1 MTGMQELWQAFD
13 AVLGGG
19 ETSAL
24 LVVGP
29 PRCGKTEFAFEAL
42 MRALERNHGGGA
54 MMTVSGRVTADR
66 LGNRAIRRMGAS
78 MKARPVTTLSALA
91 FAVIADARRYEDL
104 PAPRLL
110 NGAEQDALLRRVV
123 AAHLGH
129 AEAGNLC
136 DTCVLLREY
145 FADDRWT
152 DTVAPAREQS
162 GGATTMAMFE
172 RGVSSSFVDQ
182 LRDMLARI
190 NELGASFAH
199 EREYVGEAAG
209 TGRNADRIA
218 VQWRLAFALRR
229 EYVRAIEH
237 TYPGEYRLDASRLL
251 VEAAAVLRRVQAEEV
266 RLQPETVPAVLV
278 VDDFHDATLA
288 GLRFLEALA
297 VAGVRLVLVGNPDEA
312 VQTFRG
318 SYPEYLMGCAV
329 RGPLHAALHRI
340 PVSDTPAD
348 AAAPTYRDLLASR
361 ISLSIPSPEP
371 DDTPMPQRPG
381 KLPRYAGSL
390 PIRRLDEPGANADA
404 GLGTSRLEDGT
415 VATTLY
421 KSPREEMDDVVWR
434 MKRLHLDQGIAWNDM
449 AIIAHDNATVR
460 SFGERL
466 RRDGVP
472 VRYSSVTRP
481 LKDEPFVQGLFALI
495 ELALLRRRGIDAV
508 DLPLATLSS
517 YVRARVA
524 TLMACPLVAAG
535 TQSAEGAPARLA
547 PVESA
552 MSALESLAAVVQE
565 SAEAVGADGQRHL
578 AALIESWERYRDAV
592 NEHRQAARRA
602 AAVNVD
608 DGVLTGETAD
618 DELPFGQRAMYLMLA
633 FDNPK
638 APATPVLDSLGAIL
652 GRDPQAVAFR
662 RLWDMVGRVADG
674 MDRLPNREAQ
684 YTLALA
690 WNETGVAGSWQRA
703 ALRNDV
709 AGRAANDRL
718 DVAMRLF
725 QFAAD
730 GSAGEDIVAFMDQ
743 VRSMQI
749 EADSLAHVGPVEQA
763 VTLTTPAGAA
773 GNHWRHVWLPAV
785 QQDVWPN
792 LAERATLFGGEDLAD
807 LMLHGRIGDAD
818 PTHCDARLAA
828 VLSSEKKNLL
838 VAVTRADETLTI
850 SATWNED
857 CTPSD
862 FLYGYLPERFIRQR
876 DEAVFTRPGGEAVHD
891 GDAISHA
898 GLDADP
904 RGLVTAARI
913 TLACHGADSP
923 EGQDAASA
931 LALLA
936 EHGVRSADPEHWY
949 FVDLPHDG
957 ATGGE
962 AESRAE
968 ARGGRHIVTLSPSS
982 VDGIWSCPVCWLL
995 ERRCSGPQSGGVH
1008 AGFGTI
1014 VHEVAQR
1021 GSEERLDMPG
1031 SMAAES
1037 TESRIAAVT
1046 ERLMAIYRSLRRDPQ
1061 GIDSPTDRYDAMKL
1075 DRSAET
1081 MLTNIASYFVNGC
1094 DAAYPFRNAQ
1104 YMSVGALE
1112 RAECEVE
1119 FTARFDIDDML
1130 AAYNAIPGIEPMTS
1144 GELLAVMGTLV
1155 GGWPEGMCDDLTIR
1169 LSGRIDRLEHRR
1181 YQDGREAVRLI
1192 DYKTGRKYAITQ
1204 IFNDLQLVC
1213 YQLGLAFPEDRGCVG
1228 PSPRMPYIAQSGLFF
1243 VREDDGPSRSREVE
1257 SLHQPALLR
1266 NGAWNTEP
1274 FTLRYYFKDPQYL
1287 EIPELPET
1295 PPAGVRAAAWDQ
1307 IVRLRGS
1314 QTLWALTMVARVFYA
1329 AAASRSS
1336 LLIAHPTPDH
1346 VKHCRMK
1353 ASCPACAGELNT
1365 VYETRQA

>member
-1 MTGMQELWQAFD
+1 MQELWQTFD
-13 AVLGGG
+13 AVLGGV
-19 ETSAL
+19 EASAL

-66 LGNRAIRRMGAS
+66 LGDRAIRRMGAS

-123 AAHLGH
+123 AAHLDH

-209 TGRNADRIA
+209 TGRNADRTA

-251 VEAAAVLRRVQAEEV
+251 VEAAAVLRRVQVEEV
-266 RLQPETVPAVLV
+266 RLQPETVPSVLV

-288 GLRFLEALA
+288 GLRFLEALSA
-297 VAGVRLVLVGNPDEA
+297 AGVRLVLVGNPDEA

-390 PIRRLDEPGANADA
+390 PIRRLDAPGANVDA
-404 GLGTSRLEDGT
+404 GLGASPLEDGT
-415 VATTLY
+415 VSTALY

-508 DLPLATLSS
+508 DLPLAALSS

-524 TLMACPLVAAG
+524 TLMACPLVTAG

-552 MSALESLAAVVQE
+552 MAALESLAGVVQE
-565 SAEAVGADGQRHL
+565 SAETAGAEGQRHL

-618 DELPFGQRAMYLMLA
+618 DELPFGQHAMYLMLA
-633 FDNPK
+633 FDDPK

-662 RLWDMVGRVADG
+662 RMWDMVGRVADG
-674 MDRLPNREAQ
+674 MGRLSNREAQ

-690 WNETGVAGSWQRA
+690 WNATGVAGVWQRA

-807 LMLHGRIGDAD
+807 LMLHGRIGGAD
-818 PTHCDARLAA
+818 PAGCDPRLAA

-876 DEAVFTRPGGEAVHD
+876 DEAVFTRPGGQSAD
-891 GDAISHA
+891 DDAESHA

-913 TLACHGADSP
+913 ALACHGADSP
-923 EGQDAASA
+923 EGRDAASA

-936 EHGVRSADPEHWY
+936 EHGVRAADPKQWY
-949 FVDLPHDG
+949 FVDTADEDTSDG
-957 ATGGE
+957 GPEGRSG
-962 AESRAE
+962 SRNE
-968 ARGGRHIVTLSPSS
+968 RHTVTLSPSS
-982 VDGIWSCPVCWLL
+982 VDSIWSCPVCWLL
-995 ERRCSGPQSGGVH
+995 ERRCSGPQSGGVR
-1008 AGFGTI
+1008 AGFGTL

-1031 SMAAES
+1031 AVAAEG

-1061 GIDSPTDRYDAMKL
+1061 TIESPTDRYAALQL

-1081 MLTNIASYFVNGC
+1081 MMTHIATYFVNGC
-1094 DAAYPFRNAQ
+1094 NPAYPFRNAE

-1112 RAECEVE
+1112 RVECEAE

-1155 GGWPEGMCDDLTIR
+1155 GGWPEGICDDLTIR

-1295 PPAGVRAAAWDQ
+1295 PPAGVRTAAWDQ

-1346 VKHCRMK
+1346 AKHCRMK

>member
-1 MTGMQELWQAFD
+1 MTGMQELWQTFD

-19 ETSAL
+19 EASAL

-66 LGNRAIRRMGAS
+66 LGDRAIRRMGAS

-123 AAHLGH
+123 AAHLDH

-209 TGRNADRIA
+209 TGRNADRTA

-297 VAGVRLVLVGNPDEA
+297 AAGVRLVLVGNPDEA

-415 VATTLY
+415 VATALY

-565 SAEAVGADGQRHL
+565 SAETVGADGQRHL

-608 DGVLTGETAD
+608 DGILAGETAD

-662 RLWDMVGRVADG
+662 RLWDMIGRVADG
-674 MDRLPNREAQ
+674 MDWLPNREAQ

-773 GNHWRHVWLPAV
+773 GNHWWHVWLPAV

-807 LMLHGRIGDAD
+807 LMLHGRIGGAD
-818 PTHCDARLAA
+818 PAGCDPRLAA

-876 DEAVFTRPGGEAVHD
+876 DEAVFTRPGGQSAD
-891 GDAISHA
+891 DDAESHA

-913 TLACHGADSP
+913 ALACHGADSP
-923 EGQDAASA
+923 EGRDAASA

-936 EHGVRSADPEHWY
+936 EHGVRAADPKQWY
-949 FVDLPHDG
+949 FVDTADEDTPDG
-957 ATGGE
+957 GPEGRSG
-962 AESRAE
+962 SRNE
-968 ARGGRHIVTLSPSS
+968 RHTVTLSPSS
-982 VDGIWSCPVCWLL
+982 VDSIWSCPVCWLL
-995 ERRCSGPQSGGVH
+995 ERRCSGPQSGGVR
-1008 AGFGTI
+1008 AGFGTL

-1031 SMAAES
+1031 AVA
-1037 TESRIAAVT
+1037 TEGAGNRIAAVS

-1061 GIDSPTDRYDAMKL
+1061 TIESPTDRYAALQL

-1081 MLTNIASYFVNGC
+1081 MMTHIATYFVNGC
-1094 DAAYPFRNAQ
+1094 NPAYPFRNAE

-1112 RAECEVE
+1112 RVECEAE

-1155 GGWPEGMCDDLTIR
+1155 GGWPEGICDDLTIR

-1181 YQDGREAVRLI
+1181 YGDGREAVRLI

-1274 FTLRYYFKDPQYL
+1274 FAGRYHYKDPKYL

-1295 PPAGVRAAAWDQ
+1295 PPAGVRAAAWNQ
-1307 IVRLRGS
+1307 IIRLRGT
-1314 QTLWALTMVARVFYA
+1314 QTLWALTMAARVFYA

>member
-1 MTGMQELWQAFD
+1 MQELWQTFD

-19 ETSAL
+19 EASAL

-66 LGNRAIRRMGAS
+66 FGDRAIRRMGAS

-123 AAHLGH
+123 AAHLDH

-209 TGRNADRIA
+209 TGRNADRTA

-229 EYVRAIEH
+229 EYVRAIEY

-251 VEAAAVLRRVQAEEV
+251 VEAAAVLRRVQVEEV
-266 RLQPETVPAVLV
+266 RLQPETVPSVLV

-288 GLRFLEALA
+288 GLRFLEALSA
-297 VAGVRLVLVGNPDEA
+297 AGVRLVLVGNPDEA

-404 GLGTSRLEDGT
+404 GLGASPLEDGT
-415 VATTLY
+415 VATALY

-434 MKRLHLDQGIAWNDM
+434 MKRLHLDRGIAWNDM

-508 DLPLATLSS
+508 DLPLAALSS
-517 YVRARVA
+517 YVRTRVA
-524 TLMACPLVAAG
+524 TLMACPLVTAG

-552 MSALESLAAVVQE
+552 MAALESLAGVVQE
-565 SAEAVGADGQRHL
+565 SAETAGAEGQRHL
-578 AALIESWERYRDAV
+578 AALIESWDRYRDAV
-592 NEHRQAARRA
+592 DEHRQAARRA
-602 AAVNVD
+602 AAVSVD
-608 DGVLTGETAD
+608 DGVLTGESAD
-618 DELPFGQRAMYLMLA
+618 DELPFGQHAMYLMLA
-633 FDNPK
+633 FDDPK

-662 RLWDMVGRVADG
+662 RMWDMVGRVADG
-674 MDRLPNREAQ
+674 MGRLSNREAQ

-690 WNETGVAGSWQRA
+690 WNETGVAGAWQRA

-749 EADSLAHVGPVEQA
+749 EADSLAHVGPIEQA

-807 LMLHGRIGDAD
+807 LMLHGRIGGAD
-818 PTHCDARLAA
+818 PAGCDPRLAA

-876 DEAVFTRPGGEAVHD
+876 DEAVFTRPGGQSAD
-891 GDAISHA
+891 DDAESHA

-913 TLACHGADSP
+913 ALACHGADSP
-923 EGQDAASA
+923 EGRDAASA

-936 EHGVRSADPEHWY
+936 EHGVRAADPKQWY
-949 FVDLPHDG
+949 FVDTADEDTSDG
-957 ATGGE
+957 GPEGRSG
-962 AESRAE
+962 SRNE
-968 ARGGRHIVTLSPSS
+968 RHTVTLSPSS
-982 VDGIWSCPVCWLL
+982 VDSIWSCPVCWLL
-995 ERRCSGPQSGGVH
+995 ERRCSGPQSGGVR
-1008 AGFGTI
+1008 AGFGTL

-1031 SMAAES
+1031 AVAAEGAGN
-1037 TESRIAAVT
+1037 RIAAVS

-1061 GIDSPTDRYDAMKL
+1061 TIESPTDRYAALQL

-1081 MLTNIASYFVNGC
+1081 MMTHIATYFVNGC
-1094 DAAYPFRNAQ
+1094 NPAYPFRNAE

-1112 RAECEVE
+1112 RVECEAE

-1155 GGWPEGMCDDLTIR
+1155 GGWPEGICDDLTIR

-1274 FTLRYYFKDPQYL
+1274 FTLRYCFKDPQYL

>member
-1 MTGMQELWQAFD
+1 MTGMQELWQTFD

-19 ETSAL
+19 EASAL

-66 LGNRAIRRMGAS
+66 LGDRAIRRMGAS

-123 AAHLGH
+123 AAHLDH

-209 TGRNADRIA
+209 TGRNADRTA

-297 VAGVRLVLVGNPDEA
+297 AAGVRLVLVGNPDEA

-340 PVSDTPAD
+340 SVSDTPAD

-415 VATTLY
+415 VATALY

-565 SAEAVGADGQRHL
+565 SAETVGADGQRHL

-662 RLWDMVGRVADG
+662 RLWDMIGRVADG
-674 MDRLPNREAQ
+674 MDWLPNREAQ

-807 LMLHGRIGDAD
+807 LMLHGRIGGAD
-818 PTHCDARLAA
+818 PAGCDPRLAA

-876 DEAVFTRPGGEAVHD
+876 DEAVFTRPGGQSAD
-891 GDAISHA
+891 DDAESHA

-913 TLACHGADSP
+913 ALACHGADSP
-923 EGQDAASA
+923 EGRDAASA

-936 EHGVRSADPEHWY
+936 EHGVRAADPKQWY
-949 FVDLPHDG
+949 FVDTADEDTSDG
-957 ATGGE
+957 GPEGRSG
-962 AESRAE
+962 SRNE
-968 ARGGRHIVTLSPSS
+968 RHTVTLSPSS
-982 VDGIWSCPVCWLL
+982 VDSIWSCPVCWLL
-995 ERRCSGPQSGGVH
+995 ERRCSGPQSGGVR
-1008 AGFGTI
+1008 AGFGTL

-1031 SMAAES
+1031 AVA
-1037 TESRIAAVT
+1037 TEGAGNRIAAVS

-1061 GIDSPTDRYDAMKL
+1061 TIESPTDRYAALQL

-1081 MLTNIASYFVNGC
+1081 MMTHIATYFVNGC
-1094 DAAYPFRNAQ
+1094 NPAYPFRNAE

-1112 RAECEVE
+1112 RVECEAE

-1155 GGWPEGMCDDLTIR
+1155 GGWPEGICDDLTIR

-1181 YQDGREAVRLI
+1181 YGDGREAVRLI

-1274 FTLRYYFKDPQYL
+1274 FAGRYHYKDPKYL

-1295 PPAGVRAAAWDQ
+1295 PPAGVRAAAWNQ
-1307 IVRLRGS
+1307 IIRLRGT
-1314 QTLWALTMVARVFYA
+1314 QTLWALTMAARVFYA

>member
-1 MTGMQELWQAFD
+1 MTGMQELWQTFD

-19 ETSAL
+19 EASAL

-66 LGNRAIRRMGAS
+66 LGDRAIRRMGAS

-123 AAHLGH
+123 AAHLDH

-182 LRDMLARI
+182 LRDTLARI

-209 TGRNADRIA
+209 AGRNADRTA

-251 VEAAAVLRRVQAEEV
+251 VEAAAVLRRVQVEEV
-266 RLQPETVPAVLV
+266 RLQPETVPSVLV

-297 VAGVRLVLVGNPDEA
+297 AAGVRLVLVGNPDEA

-415 VATTLY
+415 VATALY

-565 SAEAVGADGQRHL
+565 SAETVGADGQRHL

-662 RLWDMVGRVADG
+662 RLWDMIGRVADG
-674 MDRLPNREAQ
+674 MDWLPNREAQ

-807 LMLHGRIGDAD
+807 LMLHGRIGGAD
-818 PTHCDARLAA
+818 PAGCDPRLAA

-876 DEAVFTRPGGEAVHD
+876 DEAVFTRPGGQSAD
-891 GDAISHA
+891 DDAESHA

-913 TLACHGADSP
+913 ALACHGADSP
-923 EGQDAASA
+923 EGRDAASA

-936 EHGVRSADPEHWY
+936 EHGVRAADPKQWY
-949 FVDLPHDG
+949 FVDTADEDTSDG
-957 ATGGE
+957 GPEGRSG
-962 AESRAE
+962 SRNE
-968 ARGGRHIVTLSPSS
+968 RHTVTLSPSS
-982 VDGIWSCPVCWLL
+982 VDSIWSCPVCWLL
-995 ERRCSGPQSGGVH
+995 ERRCSGPQSGGVR
-1008 AGFGTI
+1008 AGFGTL

-1031 SMAAES
+1031 AVA
-1037 TESRIAAVT
+1037 TEGAGNRIAAVS

-1061 GIDSPTDRYDAMKL
+1061 TIESPTDRYAALQL

-1081 MLTNIASYFVNGC
+1081 MMTHIATYFVNGC
-1094 DAAYPFRNAQ
+1094 NPAYPFRNAE

-1112 RAECEVE
+1112 RVECEAE

-1155 GGWPEGMCDDLTIR
+1155 GGWPEGICDDLTIR

-1181 YQDGREAVRLI
+1181 YGDGREAVRLI

-1274 FTLRYYFKDPQYL
+1274 FAGRYHYKDPKYL

-1295 PPAGVRAAAWDQ
+1295 PPAGVRAAAWNQ
-1307 IVRLRGS
+1307 IIRLRGT
-1314 QTLWALTMVARVFYA
+1314 QTLWALTMAARVFYA

>member
-1 MTGMQELWQAFD
+1 MQELWQTFD

-19 ETSAL
+19 EASAL

-66 LGNRAIRRMGAS
+66 LGDRAIRRMGAS

-123 AAHLGH
+123 AAHLDH

-209 TGRNADRIA
+209 TGRNADRTA

-251 VEAAAVLRRVQAEEV
+251 VEAAAVLRRVQVEEV
-266 RLQPETVPAVLV
+266 RLQPETVPSVLV

-297 VAGVRLVLVGNPDEA
+297 AAGVRLVLVGNPDEA

-415 VATTLY
+415 VATALY

-508 DLPLATLSS
+508 DLPLAALSS

-524 TLMACPLVAAG
+524 TLMACPLVTAG

-633 FDNPK
+633 FDDPK

-690 WNETGVAGSWQRA
+690 WNATGVAGVWQRA

-807 LMLHGRIGDAD
+807 LMLHGRIGGAD
-818 PTHCDARLAA
+818 PAGCDPRLAA

-876 DEAVFTRPGGEAVHD
+876 DEAVFTRPGGQSAD
-891 GDAISHA
+891 DDAESHA

-913 TLACHGADSP
+913 ALACHGADSP

-949 FVDLPHDG
+949 FVDTADEDTSDG
-957 ATGGE
+957 GPEGRSG
-962 AESRAE
+962 SRNE
-968 ARGGRHIVTLSPSS
+968 RHTVTLSPSS
-982 VDGIWSCPVCWLL
+982 VDSIWSCPICWLL
-995 ERRCSGPQSGGVH
+995 ERRCSGPQSGGVR
-1008 AGFGTI
+1008 AGFGTL

-1031 SMAAES
+1031 AVAAEGAGN
-1037 TESRIAAVT
+1037 RIAAVS

-1061 GIDSPTDRYDAMKL
+1061 TIESPTDRYAALQL

-1081 MLTNIASYFVNGC
+1081 MMTHIATYFVNGC
-1094 DAAYPFRNAQ
+1094 NPAYPFRNAE

-1112 RAECEVE
+1112 RVECEAE

-1155 GGWPEGMCDDLTIR
+1155 GGWPEGICDDLTIR

>member
-1 MTGMQELWQAFD
+1 MQELWQTFD

-19 ETSAL
+19 EASAL

-54 MMTVSGRVTADR
+54 MMTVSGRVTADG
-66 LGNRAIRRMGAS
+66 LGDRAIRRMGAS

-123 AAHLGH
+123 AAHLDH

-199 EREYVGEAAG
+199 ECEYVGEAAG
-209 TGRNADRIA
+209 TGRNADRTA

-251 VEAAAVLRRVQAEEV
+251 VEAAAVLRRVQVEEV
-266 RLQPETVPAVLV
+266 RLQPETVPSVLV

-288 GLRFLEALA
+288 GLRFLEALSA
-297 VAGVRLVLVGNPDEA
+297 AGVRLVLVGNPDEA

-390 PIRRLDEPGANADA
+390 PIRRLDAPGANVDA
-404 GLGTSRLEDGT
+404 GLGASPLEDGT
-415 VATTLY
+415 VSTALY

-508 DLPLATLSS
+508 DLPLAALSS

-524 TLMACPLVAAG
+524 TLMACPLVTAG

-552 MSALESLAAVVQE
+552 MAALESLAGVVQE
-565 SAEAVGADGQRHL
+565 SAETAGAEGQRHL
-578 AALIESWERYRDAV
+578 AALIESWDRYRDAV
-592 NEHRQAARRA
+592 DERRQAARRA
-602 AAVNVD
+602 AAVSVD
-608 DGVLTGETAD
+608 DGVLTGESAD
-618 DELPFGQRAMYLMLA
+618 DELPFGQHAMYLMLA
-633 FDNPK
+633 FDDPK

-662 RLWDMVGRVADG
+662 RMWDMVGRVADG
-674 MDRLPNREAQ
+674 MGRLSNREAQ
-684 YTLALA
+684 YTLALS
-690 WNETGVAGSWQRA
+690 WNATGVAGVWQRA

-807 LMLHGRIGDAD
+807 LMLHGRIGGAD
-818 PTHCDARLAA
+818 PAGCDPRLAA

-876 DEAVFTRPGGEAVHD
+876 DEAVFTRPGGQSAD
-891 GDAISHA
+891 DDAESHA

-913 TLACHGADSP
+913 ALACHGADSP
-923 EGQDAASA
+923 EGRDAASA

-936 EHGVRSADPEHWY
+936 EHGVRAADPKQWY
-949 FVDLPHDG
+949 FVDTADEDTSDG
-957 ATGGE
+957 GPEGRSG
-962 AESRAE
+962 SRNE
-968 ARGGRHIVTLSPSS
+968 RHTVTLSPSS
-982 VDGIWSCPVCWLL
+982 VDSIWSCPVCWLL
-995 ERRCSGPQSGGVH
+995 ERRCSGPQSGGVR
-1008 AGFGTI
+1008 AGFGTL

-1031 SMAAES
+1031 AVAAEGAGN
-1037 TESRIAAVT
+1037 RIAAVS
-1046 ERLMAIYRSLRRDPQ
+1046 ERLMAIYRSLRRDSQ
-1061 GIDSPTDRYDAMKL
+1061 TIESPTDRYAALQL

-1081 MLTNIASYFVNGC
+1081 MMTHIATYFVNGC
-1094 DAAYPFRNAQ
+1094 NPAYPFRNAE

-1112 RAECEVE
+1112 RVECEAE

-1155 GGWPEGMCDDLTIR
+1155 GGWPEGICDDLTIR

>member
-1 MTGMQELWQAFD
+1 MQELWQTFD

-19 ETSAL
+19 EASAL

-66 LGNRAIRRMGAS
+66 LGDRAIRRMGAS

-123 AAHLGH
+123 AAHLDH

-209 TGRNADRIA
+209 TGRNADRTA

-251 VEAAAVLRRVQAEEV
+251 VEAAAVLRRVQVEEV
-266 RLQPETVPAVLV
+266 RLQPETVPSVLV

-288 GLRFLEALA
+288 GLRFLEALSA
-297 VAGVRLVLVGNPDEA
+297 AGVRLVLVGNPDEA

-390 PIRRLDEPGANADA
+390 PIRRLDAPGANVDA
-404 GLGTSRLEDGT
+404 GLGASPLEDGT
-415 VATTLY
+415 VSTALY

-508 DLPLATLSS
+508 DLPLAALSS

-524 TLMACPLVAAG
+524 TLMACPLVTAG

-552 MSALESLAAVVQE
+552 MAALESLAGVVQE
-565 SAEAVGADGQRHL
+565 SAETAGAEGQRHL

-618 DELPFGQRAMYLMLA
+618 DELPFGQHAMYLMLA
-633 FDNPK
+633 FDDPK

-662 RLWDMVGRVADG
+662 RMWDMVGRVADG
-674 MDRLPNREAQ
+674 MGRLSNREAQ

-690 WNETGVAGSWQRA
+690 WNATGVAGVWQRA

-807 LMLHGRIGDAD
+807 LMLHGRIGGAD
-818 PTHCDARLAA
+818 PAGCDPRLAA

-876 DEAVFTRPGGEAVHD
+876 DEAVFTRPGGQSAD
-891 GDAISHA
+891 DDAESHA

-913 TLACHGADSP
+913 ALACHGADSP
-923 EGQDAASA
+923 EGRDAASA

-936 EHGVRSADPEHWY
+936 EHGVRAADPKQWY
-949 FVDLPHDG
+949 FVDTADEDTSDG
-957 ATGGE
+957 GPEGRSG
-962 AESRAE
+962 SRNE
-968 ARGGRHIVTLSPSS
+968 RHTVTLSPSS
-982 VDGIWSCPVCWLL
+982 VDSIWSCPVCWLL
-995 ERRCSGPQSGGVH
+995 ERRCSGPQSGGVR
-1008 AGFGTI
+1008 AGFGTL

-1031 SMAAES
+1031 AVAAEG

-1061 GIDSPTDRYDAMKL
+1061 TIESPTDRYAALQL

-1081 MLTNIASYFVNGC
+1081 MMTHIATYFVNGC
-1094 DAAYPFRNAQ
+1094 NPAYPFRNAE

-1112 RAECEVE
+1112 RVECEAE
-1119 FTARFDIDDML
+1119 FTARFDVGDIL
-1130 AAYNAIPGIEPMTS
+1130 AAYNAIPGAEPMTS

-1155 GGWPEGMCDDLTIR
+1155 GGWPEGICDDLTIR

-1243 VREDDGPSRSREVE
+1243 VREDDGPSRSFEVE

-1266 NGAWNTEP
+1266 NGAWNMEP
-1274 FTLRYYFKDPQYL
+1274 FAGRYHYKDPKYL

-1295 PPAGVRAAAWDQ
+1295 PPAGVRAAAWNQ
-1307 IVRLRGS
+1307 IIRLRGT
-1314 QTLWALTMVARVFYA
+1314 QTLWALTMAARVFYA

-1346 VKHCRMK
+1346 AKHCRMK

>member
-1 MTGMQELWQAFD
+1 
-13 AVLGGG
+13 
-19 ETSAL
+19 
-24 LVVGP
+24 
-29 PRCGKTEFAFEAL
+29 
-42 MRALERNHGGGA
+42 
-54 MMTVSGRVTADR
+54 MTVSGRVTADR

-123 AAHLGH
+123 AAHLDH

-182 LRDMLARI
+182 LRDTLARI

-209 TGRNADRIA
+209 TGRNADRTA

-297 VAGVRLVLVGNPDEA
+297 AAGVRLVLVGNPDEA

-415 VATTLY
+415 VATALY

-565 SAEAVGADGQRHL
+565 SAETVGADGQRHL

-662 RLWDMVGRVADG
+662 RLWDMIGRVADG
-674 MDRLPNREAQ
+674 MDWLPNREAQ

-718 DVAMRLF
+718 DVVMRLF

-807 LMLHGRIGDAD
+807 LMLHGRIGGAD
-818 PTHCDARLAA
+818 PAGCDPRLAA

-876 DEAVFTRPGGEAVHD
+876 DDAVFTRPGGQSAD
-891 GDAISHA
+891 DDAESHA

-913 TLACHGADSP
+913 ALACHGADSP
-923 EGQDAASA
+923 EGRDAASA

-936 EHGVRSADPEHWY
+936 EHGVRAADPKQWY
-949 FVDLPHDG
+949 FVDTADEDTSDG
-957 ATGGE
+957 GPEGRSG
-962 AESRAE
+962 SRNE
-968 ARGGRHIVTLSPSS
+968 RHTVTLSPSS
-982 VDGIWSCPVCWLL
+982 VDSIWSCPVCWLL
-995 ERRCSGPQSGGVH
+995 ERRCSGPQSGGVR
-1008 AGFGTI
+1008 AGFGTL

-1031 SMAAES
+1031 AVA
-1037 TESRIAAVT
+1037 TEGAGNRIAAVS

-1061 GIDSPTDRYDAMKL
+1061 TIESPTDRYAALQL

-1081 MLTNIASYFVNGC
+1081 MMTHIATYFVNGC
-1094 DAAYPFRNAQ
+1094 NPAYPFRNAE

-1112 RAECEVE
+1112 RVECEAE

-1155 GGWPEGMCDDLTIR
+1155 GGWPEGICDDLTIR

-1181 YQDGREAVRLI
+1181 YGDGREAVRLI

-1274 FTLRYYFKDPQYL
+1274 FAGRYHYKDPKYL

-1295 PPAGVRAAAWDQ
+1295 PPAGVRAAAWNQ
-1307 IVRLRGS
+1307 IIRLRGT
-1314 QTLWALTMVARVFYA
+1314 QTLWALTMAARVFYA

>member
-1 MTGMQELWQAFD
+1 MTGMQELWQTFD

-19 ETSAL
+19 EASAL

-66 LGNRAIRRMGAS
+66 LGDRAIRRMGAS

-123 AAHLGH
+123 AAHLDH

-199 EREYVGEAAG
+199 EREYVGEAAS
-209 TGRNADRIA
+209 TGRNADRTA

-251 VEAAAVLRRVQAEEV
+251 VEAAAVLRRVQVEEV
-266 RLQPETVPAVLV
+266 RLQPETVPSVLV

-288 GLRFLEALA
+288 GLRFLEALSA
-297 VAGVRLVLVGNPDEA
+297 AGVRLVLVGNPDEA

-390 PIRRLDEPGANADA
+390 PIRRLDAPGANVDA
-404 GLGTSRLEDGT
+404 GLGASPLEDGT
-415 VATTLY
+415 VSTALY

-434 MKRLHLDQGIAWNDM
+434 MKRLHLDRGIAWNDM

-508 DLPLATLSS
+508 DLPLAALSS
-517 YVRARVA
+517 YVRTRVA
-524 TLMACPLVAAG
+524 TLMACPLVSVG
-535 TQSAEGAPARLA
+535 TQTAEGAPARLE

-552 MSALESLAAVVQE
+552 MAALESLAGVVQE
-565 SAEAVGADGQRHL
+565 SAETAGAEGQRHL
-578 AALIESWERYRDAV
+578 AALIESWDRYRDAV
-592 NEHRQAARRA
+592 DERRQAARRA
-602 AAVNVD
+602 AAVSVD
-608 DGVLTGETAD
+608 DGVLTGESAD
-618 DELPFGQRAMYLMLA
+618 DELPFGQHAMYLMLA
-633 FDNPK
+633 FDDPK

-662 RLWDMVGRVADG
+662 RMWDMVGRVADG
-674 MDRLPNREAQ
+674 MGRLSNREAQ

-690 WNETGVAGSWQRA
+690 WNATGVAGVWQRA

-749 EADSLAHVGPVEQA
+749 EADSLAHVGPIEQA

-807 LMLHGRIGDAD
+807 LMLHGRIGGAD
-818 PTHCDARLAA
+818 PAGCDPRLAA

-876 DEAVFTRPGGEAVHD
+876 DEAVFTRPGGQSAD
-891 GDAISHA
+891 DDAESHA

-913 TLACHGADSP
+913 ALACHGADSP
-923 EGQDAASA
+923 EGRDAASA

-936 EHGVRSADPEHWY
+936 EHGVRAADPKQWY
-949 FVDLPHDG
+949 FVDTADEDTSDG
-957 ATGGE
+957 GPEGRSG
-962 AESRAE
+962 SRNE
-968 ARGGRHIVTLSPSS
+968 RHTVTLSPSS
-982 VDGIWSCPVCWLL
+982 VDSIWSCPVCWLL
-995 ERRCSGPQSGGVH
+995 ERRCSGPQSGGVR
-1008 AGFGTI
+1008 AGFGTL

-1031 SMAAES
+1031 AVAAEGAGN
-1037 TESRIAAVT
+1037 RIAAVS

-1061 GIDSPTDRYDAMKL
+1061 TIESPTDRYAALQL

-1081 MLTNIASYFVNGC
+1081 MMTHIATYFVNGC
-1094 DAAYPFRNAQ
+1094 NPAYPFRNAE

-1112 RAECEVE
+1112 RVECEAE

-1155 GGWPEGMCDDLTIR
+1155 GGWPEGICDDLTIR

-1274 FTLRYYFKDPQYL
+1274 FTLRYCFKDPQYL

>member
-1 MTGMQELWQAFD
+1 MTGMQELWQTFD

-19 ETSAL
+19 EASAL

-66 LGNRAIRRMGAS
+66 LGDRAIRRMGAS

-123 AAHLGH
+123 AAHLDH

-199 EREYVGEAAG
+199 EREYVGKAAG
-209 TGRNADRIA
+209 TGRNADRTA

-297 VAGVRLVLVGNPDEA
+297 AAGVRLVLVGNPDEA

-415 VATTLY
+415 VATALY

-565 SAEAVGADGQRHL
+565 SAETVGADGQRHL

-662 RLWDMVGRVADG
+662 RLWDMIGRVADG
-674 MDRLPNREAQ
+674 MDWLPNREAQ

-718 DVAMRLF
+718 DVVMRLF

-807 LMLHGRIGDAD
+807 LMLHGRIGGAD
-818 PTHCDARLAA
+818 PAGCDPRLAA

-876 DEAVFTRPGGEAVHD
+876 DEAVFTRPGGQSAD
-891 GDAISHA
+891 DDAESHA

-913 TLACHGADSP
+913 ALACHGADSP
-923 EGQDAASA
+923 EGRDAASA

-936 EHGVRSADPEHWY
+936 EHGVRAADPKQWY
-949 FVDLPHDG
+949 FVDTADEDTSDG
-957 ATGGE
+957 GPEGRSG
-962 AESRAE
+962 SRNE
-968 ARGGRHIVTLSPSS
+968 RHTVTLSPSS
-982 VDGIWSCPVCWLL
+982 VDSIWSCPVCWLL
-995 ERRCSGPQSGGVH
+995 ERRCSGPQSGGVR
-1008 AGFGTI
+1008 AGFGTL

-1031 SMAAES
+1031 AVA
-1037 TESRIAAVT
+1037 TEGAGNRIAAVS

-1061 GIDSPTDRYDAMKL
+1061 TIESPTDRYAALQL

-1081 MLTNIASYFVNGC
+1081 MMTHIATYFVNGC
-1094 DAAYPFRNAQ
+1094 NPAYPFRNAE

-1112 RAECEVE
+1112 RVECEAE

-1155 GGWPEGMCDDLTIR
+1155 GGWPEGICDDLTIR

-1181 YQDGREAVRLI
+1181 YGDGREAVRLI

-1274 FTLRYYFKDPQYL
+1274 FAGRYHYKDPKYL

-1295 PPAGVRAAAWDQ
+1295 PPAGVRAAAWNQ
-1307 IVRLRGS
+1307 IIRLRGT
-1314 QTLWALTMVARVFYA
+1314 QTLWALTMAARVFYA

>member
-1 MTGMQELWQAFD
+1 MQELWQTFD

-19 ETSAL
+19 EASAL

-123 AAHLGH
+123 AAHLDH

-199 EREYVGEAAG
+199 EREYVGEVAG
-209 TGRNADRIA
+209 TGRNADRTA

-251 VEAAAVLRRVQAEEV
+251 VEAAAVLRRVQVEEV
-266 RLQPETVPAVLV
+266 RLQPETVPSVLV

-288 GLRFLEALA
+288 GLRFLEALSA
-297 VAGVRLVLVGNPDEA
+297 AGVRLVLVGNPDEA

-371 DDTPMPQRPG
+371 DDTPMPRRPG

-390 PIRRLDEPGANADA
+390 PIRRLDAPGANVDA
-404 GLGTSRLEDGT
+404 GLGASPLEDGT
-415 VATTLY
+415 VSTALY

-508 DLPLATLSS
+508 DLPLAALSS

-524 TLMACPLVAAG
+524 TLMACPLVTAG

-552 MSALESLAAVVQE
+552 MAALESLAGVVQE
-565 SAEAVGADGQRHL
+565 SAETAGAEGQRHL

-618 DELPFGQRAMYLMLA
+618 DELPFGQHAMYLMLA
-633 FDNPK
+633 FDDPK

-662 RLWDMVGRVADG
+662 RMWDMVGRVADG
-674 MDRLPNREAQ
+674 MGRLSNREAQ

-690 WNETGVAGSWQRA
+690 WNATGVAGVWQRA

-807 LMLHGRIGDAD
+807 LMLHGRIGGAD
-818 PTHCDARLAA
+818 PAGCDPRLAA

-876 DEAVFTRPGGEAVHD
+876 DEAVFTRPGGQSAD
-891 GDAISHA
+891 DDAESHA

-913 TLACHGADSP
+913 ALACHGADSP

-936 EHGVRSADPEHWY
+936 EHGVRAADPKQWY
-949 FVDLPHDG
+949 FVDTADEDTSDG
-957 ATGGE
+957 GPEGRSG
-962 AESRAE
+962 SRNE
-968 ARGGRHIVTLSPSS
+968 RHTVTLSPSS
-982 VDGIWSCPVCWLL
+982 VDSIWSCPVCWLL
-995 ERRCSGPQSGGVH
+995 ERRCSGPQSGGVR
-1008 AGFGTI
+1008 AGFGTL

-1031 SMAAES
+1031 AVAAEGAGN
-1037 TESRIAAVT
+1037 RIAAVS

-1061 GIDSPTDRYDAMKL
+1061 TIESPTDRYAALQL

-1081 MLTNIASYFVNGC
+1081 MMTHIATYFVNGC
-1094 DAAYPFRNAQ
+1094 NPAYPFRNAE

-1112 RAECEVE
+1112 RVECEAE

-1155 GGWPEGMCDDLTIR
+1155 GGWPEGICDDLTIR

-1274 FTLRYYFKDPQYL
+1274 FTLRYCFKDPQYL

>member
-1 MTGMQELWQAFD
+1 MTGMQELWQTFD

-19 ETSAL
+19 EASAL

-66 LGNRAIRRMGAS
+66 LGDRAIRRMGAS

-123 AAHLGH
+123 AAHLDH

-209 TGRNADRIA
+209 TGRNADRTA

-297 VAGVRLVLVGNPDEA
+297 AAGVRLVLVGNPDEA

-415 VATTLY
+415 VATALY

-472 VRYSSVTRP
+472 VRYSSVMRP

-565 SAEAVGADGQRHL
+565 SAETVGADGQRHL

-662 RLWDMVGRVADG
+662 RLWDMIGRVADG
-674 MDRLPNREAQ
+674 MDWLPNREAQ

-718 DVAMRLF
+718 DVVMRLF

-807 LMLHGRIGDAD
+807 LMLHGRIGGAD
-818 PTHCDARLAA
+818 PAGCDPRLAA

-876 DEAVFTRPGGEAVHD
+876 DEAVFTRPGGQSAD
-891 GDAISHA
+891 DDAESHA

-913 TLACHGADSP
+913 ALACHGADSP
-923 EGQDAASA
+923 EGRDAASA

-936 EHGVRSADPEHWY
+936 EHGVRAADPKQWY
-949 FVDLPHDG
+949 FVDTADEDTSDG
-957 ATGGE
+957 GPEGRSG
-962 AESRAE
+962 SRNE
-968 ARGGRHIVTLSPSS
+968 RHTVTLSPSS
-982 VDGIWSCPVCWLL
+982 VDSIWSCPVCWLL
-995 ERRCSGPQSGGVH
+995 ERRCSGPQSGGVR
-1008 AGFGTI
+1008 AGFGTL

-1031 SMAAES
+1031 AVA
-1037 TESRIAAVT
+1037 TEGAGNRIAAVS

-1061 GIDSPTDRYDAMKL
+1061 TIESPTDRYAALQL

-1081 MLTNIASYFVNGC
+1081 MMTHIATYFVNGC
-1094 DAAYPFRNAQ
+1094 NPAYPFRNAE

-1112 RAECEVE
+1112 RVECEAE

-1155 GGWPEGMCDDLTIR
+1155 GGWPEGICDDLTIR

-1181 YQDGREAVRLI
+1181 YGDGREAVRLI

-1274 FTLRYYFKDPQYL
+1274 FAGRYHYKDPKYL

-1295 PPAGVRAAAWDQ
+1295 PPAGVRAAAWNQ
-1307 IVRLRGS
+1307 IIRLRGT
-1314 QTLWALTMVARVFYA
+1314 QTLWALTMAARVFYA

>member
-19 ETSAL
+19 EASAL

-42 MRALERNHGGGA
+42 MRALEHNHGGGA

-123 AAHLGH
+123 AAHLDH

-209 TGRNADRIA
+209 TGRNADRTA

-251 VEAAAVLRRVQAEEV
+251 VEAAAVLHRVQVEEV
-266 RLQPETVPAVLV
+266 RLQPETVPSVLV

-288 GLRFLEALA
+288 GLRFLEALSA
-297 VAGVRLVLVGNPDEA
+297 AGVRLVLVGNPDEA

-390 PIRRLDEPGANADA
+390 PIRRLDAPGANVDA
-404 GLGTSRLEDGT
+404 GLGASPLADGT
-415 VATTLY
+415 VSTALY

-434 MKRLHLDQGIAWNDM
+434 MKRLHLDRGIAWNDM

-508 DLPLATLSS
+508 DLPLAALSS
-517 YVRARVA
+517 YVRTRVA
-524 TLMACPLVAAG
+524 TLMACPLVSVG
-535 TQSAEGAPARLA
+535 TQTAEGAPARLE

-552 MSALESLAAVVQE
+552 MAALESLAAVVRE
-565 SAEAVGADGQRHL
+565 SEGAVGTDGQRHL

-602 AAVNVD
+602 VPVNVD
-608 DGVLTGETAD
+608 DGILAGESAD
-618 DELPFGQRAMYLMLA
+618 DELPFGQRAMYLILA
-633 FDNPK
+633 FDDPK
-638 APATPVLDSLGAIL
+638 TPATPVLDSLGAIL

-674 MDRLPNREAQ
+674 MGRLSNREAQ

-690 WNETGVAGSWQRA
+690 WNATGVAGVWQRA

-807 LMLHGRIGDAD
+807 LMLHGRIGGAD
-818 PTHCDARLAA
+818 PAGCDPRLAA

-876 DEAVFTRPGGEAVHD
+876 DEAVFTRPGGQSAD
-891 GDAISHA
+891 DDAESHA

-913 TLACHGADSP
+913 ALACHGADSP
-923 EGQDAASA
+923 EGRDAASA

-936 EHGVRSADPEHWY
+936 EHGVRAADPKQWY
-949 FVDLPHDG
+949 FVDTADEDTSDG
-957 ATGGE
+957 GPEGRSG
-962 AESRAE
+962 SRNE
-968 ARGGRHIVTLSPSS
+968 RHTVTLSPSS
-982 VDGIWSCPVCWLL
+982 VDSIWSCPVCWLL
-995 ERRCSGPQSGGVH
+995 ERRCSGPQSGGVR
-1008 AGFGTI
+1008 AGFGTL

-1031 SMAAES
+1031 AVAAEGAGN
-1037 TESRIAAVT
+1037 RIAAVS

-1061 GIDSPTDRYDAMKL
+1061 TIESPTDRYAALQL

-1081 MLTNIASYFVNGC
+1081 MMTHIAAYFVNGC
-1094 DAAYPFRNAQ
+1094 NPAYPFRNAE

-1112 RAECEVE
+1112 RVECEAE
-1119 FTARFDIDDML
+1119 FTARFDVGDIL
-1130 AAYNAIPGIEPMTS
+1130 AAYNAIPGVEPMTS

-1155 GGWPEGMCDDLTIR
+1155 GGWPEGICDDLTIR

>member
-19 ETSAL
+19 EASAL

-66 LGNRAIRRMGAS
+66 LGDRAIRRMGAS
-78 MKARPVTTLSALA
+78 MKARPVTTLLALA

-123 AAHLGH
+123 AAHLDH

-209 TGRNADRIA
+209 TGRNADRTA

-297 VAGVRLVLVGNPDEA
+297 AAGVRLVLVGNPDEA

-415 VATTLY
+415 VATALY

-565 SAEAVGADGQRHL
+565 SAETVGADGQRHL

-662 RLWDMVGRVADG
+662 RLWDMIGRVADG
-674 MDRLPNREAQ
+674 MDWLPNREAQ

-807 LMLHGRIGDAD
+807 LMLHGRIGGAD
-818 PTHCDARLAA
+818 PAGCDPRLAA

-876 DEAVFTRPGGEAVHD
+876 DEAVFTRPGGQSAD
-891 GDAISHA
+891 DDAESHA

-913 TLACHGADSP
+913 ALACHGADSP
-923 EGQDAASA
+923 EGRDAASA

-936 EHGVRSADPEHWY
+936 EHGVRAADPKQWY
-949 FVDLPHDG
+949 FVDTADEDTSDG
-957 ATGGE
+957 GPEGRSG
-962 AESRAE
+962 SRNE
-968 ARGGRHIVTLSPSS
+968 RHTVTLSPSS
-982 VDGIWSCPVCWLL
+982 VDSIWSCPVCWLL
-995 ERRCSGPQSGGVH
+995 ERRCSGPQSGGVR
-1008 AGFGTI
+1008 AGFGTL

-1031 SMAAES
+1031 AVA
-1037 TESRIAAVT
+1037 TEGAGNRIAAVS

-1061 GIDSPTDRYDAMKL
+1061 TIESPTDRYAALQL

-1081 MLTNIASYFVNGC
+1081 MMTHIATYFVNGC
-1094 DAAYPFRNAQ
+1094 NPAYPFRNAE

-1112 RAECEVE
+1112 RVECEAE

-1155 GGWPEGMCDDLTIR
+1155 GGWPEGICDDLTIR

-1181 YQDGREAVRLI
+1181 YGDGREAVRLI

-1274 FTLRYYFKDPQYL
+1274 FAGRYHYKDPKYL

-1295 PPAGVRAAAWDQ
+1295 PPAGVRAAAWNQ
-1307 IVRLRGS
+1307 IIRLRGT
-1314 QTLWALTMVARVFYA
+1314 QTLWALTMAARVFYA

>member
-1 MTGMQELWQAFD
+1 MQELWQTFD

-19 ETSAL
+19 EASAL

-66 LGNRAIRRMGAS
+66 LGDRAIRRMGAS

-123 AAHLGH
+123 AAHLDH

-209 TGRNADRIA
+209 TGRNADRTA

-251 VEAAAVLRRVQAEEV
+251 VEAAAVLRRVQVEEV
-266 RLQPETVPAVLV
+266 RLQPETVPSVLV

-297 VAGVRLVLVGNPDEA
+297 AAGVRLVLVGNPDEA

-390 PIRRLDEPGANADA
+390 PIRRLDAPGANVDA
-404 GLGTSRLEDGT
+404 GLGASPLEDGT
-415 VATTLY
+415 VSTALY

-508 DLPLATLSS
+508 DLPLAALSS

-524 TLMACPLVAAG
+524 TLMACPLVTAG

-552 MSALESLAAVVQE
+552 MAALESLAGVVQE
-565 SAEAVGADGQRHL
+565 SAETAGAEGQRHL
-578 AALIESWERYRDAV
+578 AALIESWDRYRDAV
-592 NEHRQAARRA
+592 DERRQAARRA
-602 AAVNVD
+602 AAVSVD
-608 DGVLTGETAD
+608 DGVLTGESAD
-618 DELPFGQRAMYLMLA
+618 DELPFGQHAMYLMLA
-633 FDNPK
+633 FDDPK

-662 RLWDMVGRVADG
+662 RMWDMVGRVADG
-674 MDRLPNREAQ
+674 MGRLSNREAQ

-690 WNETGVAGSWQRA
+690 WNATGVAGVWQRA

-807 LMLHGRIGDAD
+807 LMLHGRIGGAD
-818 PTHCDARLAA
+818 PAGCDPRLAA

-876 DEAVFTRPGGEAVHD
+876 DEAVFTRPGGQSAD
-891 GDAISHA
+891 DDAESHA

-913 TLACHGADSP
+913 ALACHGADSP
-923 EGQDAASA
+923 EGRDAASA

-936 EHGVRSADPEHWY
+936 EHGVRAADPKQWY
-949 FVDLPHDG
+949 FVDTADEDTSDG
-957 ATGGE
+957 GPEGRSG
-962 AESRAE
+962 SRNE
-968 ARGGRHIVTLSPSS
+968 RHTVTLSPSS
-982 VDGIWSCPVCWLL
+982 VDSIWSCPVCWLL
-995 ERRCSGPQSGGVH
+995 ERRCSGPQSGGVR
-1008 AGFGTI
+1008 AGFGTL

-1031 SMAAES
+1031 AVAAEGAGN
-1037 TESRIAAVT
+1037 RIAAVS

-1061 GIDSPTDRYDAMKL
+1061 TIESPTDRYAALQL

-1081 MLTNIASYFVNGC
+1081 MMTHIATYFVNGC
-1094 DAAYPFRNAQ
+1094 NPAYPFRNAE

-1112 RAECEVE
+1112 RVECEAE

-1155 GGWPEGMCDDLTIR
+1155 GGWPEGICDDLTIR

>member
-1 MTGMQELWQAFD
+1 MTGMQELWQTFD

-19 ETSAL
+19 EASAL

-123 AAHLGH
+123 AAHLDH

-162 GGATTMAMFE
+162 SGATTMAMFE

-297 VAGVRLVLVGNPDEA
+297 AAGVRLVLVGNPDEA

-415 VATTLY
+415 VATALY

-517 YVRARVA
+517 YVRTRVA
-524 TLMACPLVAAG
+524 TLMACPLVSVG
-535 TQSAEGAPARLA
+535 TQTAEGAPARLE

-552 MSALESLAAVVQE
+552 MAALESLAAVVRE
-565 SAEAVGADGQRHL
+565 SAETAGADGQRHL

-608 DGVLTGETAD
+608 DGVLTGESAD
-618 DELPFGQRAMYLMLA
+618 DELPFGQRAMYLMLV
-633 FDNPK
+633 FDDPK
-638 APATPVLDSLGAIL
+638 TPATPVLDSLGAIL

-674 MDRLPNREAQ
+674 MGRLSNREAQ

-690 WNETGVAGSWQRA
+690 WNATGVAGVWQRA

-749 EADSLAHVGPVEQA
+749 EADSLAHVGPIEQA

-807 LMLHGRIGDAD
+807 LMLHGRIGGAD
-818 PTHCDARLAA
+818 PAGCDPRLAA

-876 DEAVFTRPGGEAVHD
+876 DEAVFTRPGGQSAD
-891 GDAISHA
+891 DDAESHA

-913 TLACHGADSP
+913 ALACHGADSP
-923 EGQDAASA
+923 EGRDAASA

-936 EHGVRSADPEHWY
+936 EHGVRAADPKQWY
-949 FVDLPHDG
+949 FVDTADEDTSDG
-957 ATGGE
+957 GPEGRSG
-962 AESRAE
+962 SRNE
-968 ARGGRHIVTLSPSS
+968 RHTVTLSPSS
-982 VDGIWSCPVCWLL
+982 VDSIWSCPVCWLL
-995 ERRCSGPQSGGVH
+995 ERRCSGPQSGGVR
-1008 AGFGTI
+1008 AGFGTL

-1031 SMAAES
+1031 AVAAEGAGN
-1037 TESRIAAVT
+1037 RIAAVS

-1061 GIDSPTDRYDAMKL
+1061 TIESPTDRYAALQL

-1081 MLTNIASYFVNGC
+1081 MMTHIATYFVNGC
-1094 DAAYPFRNAQ
+1094 NPAYPFRNAE

-1112 RAECEVE
+1112 RVECEAE

-1155 GGWPEGMCDDLTIR
+1155 GGWPEGICDDLTIR

>member
-1 MTGMQELWQAFD
+1 MQELWQTFD

-19 ETSAL
+19 EASAL

-66 LGNRAIRRMGAS
+66 LGDRAIRRMGAS

-123 AAHLGH
+123 AAHLDH

-172 RGVSSSFVDQ
+172 RGVSSSFVNQ

-209 TGRNADRIA
+209 TGRNADRTA

-251 VEAAAVLRRVQAEEV
+251 VEAAAVLRRVQVEEV
-266 RLQPETVPAVLV
+266 RLQPETVPSVLV

-288 GLRFLEALA
+288 GLRFLEALSA
-297 VAGVRLVLVGNPDEA
+297 AGVRLVLVGNPDEA

-390 PIRRLDEPGANADA
+390 PIRRLDAPGANVDA
-404 GLGTSRLEDGT
+404 GLGASPLEDGT
-415 VATTLY
+415 VSTALY

-508 DLPLATLSS
+508 DLPLAALSS

-524 TLMACPLVAAG
+524 TLMACPLVTAG

-552 MSALESLAAVVQE
+552 MAALESLAGVVQE
-565 SAEAVGADGQRHL
+565 SAETAGAEGQRHL
-578 AALIESWERYRDAV
+578 AALIESWDRYRDAV
-592 NEHRQAARRA
+592 DERRQAARRA
-602 AAVNVD
+602 AAVSVD
-608 DGVLTGETAD
+608 DGVLTGESAD
-618 DELPFGQRAMYLMLA
+618 DELPFGQHAMYLMLA
-633 FDNPK
+633 FDDPK

-662 RLWDMVGRVADG
+662 RMWDMVGRVADG
-674 MDRLPNREAQ
+674 MGRLSNREAQ

-690 WNETGVAGSWQRA
+690 WNATGVAGVWQRA

-807 LMLHGRIGDAD
+807 LMLHGRIGGAD
-818 PTHCDARLAA
+818 PAGCDPRLAA

-876 DEAVFTRPGGEAVHD
+876 DEAVFTRPGGQSAD
-891 GDAISHA
+891 DDAESHA
-898 GLDADP
+898 GLDADS

-913 TLACHGADSP
+913 ALACHGADSP
-923 EGQDAASA
+923 EGRDAASA

-936 EHGVRSADPEHWY
+936 EHGVRAADPKQWY
-949 FVDLPHDG
+949 FVDTADEDTSDG
-957 ATGGE
+957 GPEGRSG
-962 AESRAE
+962 SRNE
-968 ARGGRHIVTLSPSS
+968 RHTVTLSPSS
-982 VDGIWSCPVCWLL
+982 VDSIWSCPVCWLL
-995 ERRCSGPQSGGVH
+995 ERRCSGPQSGGVR
-1008 AGFGTI
+1008 AGFGTL

-1031 SMAAES
+1031 AVAAEGAGN
-1037 TESRIAAVT
+1037 RIAAVS

-1061 GIDSPTDRYDAMKL
+1061 TIESPTDRYAALQL

-1081 MLTNIASYFVNGC
+1081 MMTHIATYFVNGC
-1094 DAAYPFRNAQ
+1094 NPAYPFRNAE

-1112 RAECEVE
+1112 RVECEAE

-1155 GGWPEGMCDDLTIR
+1155 GGWPEGICDDLTIR

-1266 NGAWNTEP
+1266 NGAWNMEP

>member
-1 MTGMQELWQAFD
+1 MTGMQELWQTFD

-19 ETSAL
+19 EASAL

-66 LGNRAIRRMGAS
+66 LGDRAIRRMGAS

-123 AAHLGH
+123 AAHLDH

-209 TGRNADRIA
+209 TGRNADRTA

-251 VEAAAVLRRVQAEEV
+251 VEAAAVLRRVQVEEV

-297 VAGVRLVLVGNPDEA
+297 AAGVRLVLVGNPDEA

-390 PIRRLDEPGANADA
+390 PIRRLDAPGANVDA
-404 GLGTSRLEDGT
+404 GLGASPLEDGT
-415 VATTLY
+415 VSTALY

-434 MKRLHLDQGIAWNDM
+434 MKRLHLDRGIAWNDM

-508 DLPLATLSS
+508 DLPLAALSS

-524 TLMACPLVAAG
+524 TLMACPLVTAG

-552 MSALESLAAVVQE
+552 MAALESLAGVVQE
-565 SAEAVGADGQRHL
+565 SAETAGAEGQRHL
-578 AALIESWERYRDAV
+578 AALIESWDRYRDAV
-592 NEHRQAARRA
+592 DERRQAARRA
-602 AAVNVD
+602 AAVSVD
-608 DGVLTGETAD
+608 DGVLTGESAD
-618 DELPFGQRAMYLMLA
+618 DELPFGQHAMYLMLA
-633 FDNPK
+633 FDDPK

-662 RLWDMVGRVADG
+662 RMWDMVGRVADG
-674 MDRLPNREAQ
+674 MGRLSNREAQ

-690 WNETGVAGSWQRA
+690 WNATGVAGVWQRA

-807 LMLHGRIGDAD
+807 LMLHGRIGGAD
-818 PTHCDARLAA
+818 PAGCDPRLAA

-876 DEAVFTRPGGEAVHD
+876 DEAVFTRPGGQSAD
-891 GDAISHA
+891 DDAESHA

-936 EHGVRSADPEHWY
+936 EHGVRAADPKQWY
-949 FVDLPHDG
+949 FVDTADEDTSDG
-957 ATGGE
+957 GPEGRSG
-962 AESRAE
+962 SRNE
-968 ARGGRHIVTLSPSS
+968 RHTVTLSPSS
-982 VDGIWSCPVCWLL
+982 VDSIWSCPVCWLL
-995 ERRCSGPQSGGVH
+995 ERRCSGPQSGGVR
-1008 AGFGTI
+1008 AGFGTL

-1031 SMAAES
+1031 AVAAEGAGN
-1037 TESRIAAVT
+1037 RIAAVS

-1061 GIDSPTDRYDAMKL
+1061 TIESPTDRYAALQL

-1081 MLTNIASYFVNGC
+1081 MMTHIATYFVNGC
-1094 DAAYPFRNAQ
+1094 NPAYPFRNAE

-1112 RAECEVE
+1112 RVECEAE

-1155 GGWPEGMCDDLTIR
+1155 GGWPEGICDDLTIR

>member
-1 MTGMQELWQAFD
+1 MQELWQTFD

-19 ETSAL
+19 EASAL

-66 LGNRAIRRMGAS
+66 LGDRAIRRMGAS

-123 AAHLGH
+123 AAHLDH

-209 TGRNADRIA
+209 TGRNADRTA

-251 VEAAAVLRRVQAEEV
+251 VEAAAVLHRVQVEEV
-266 RLQPETVPAVLV
+266 RLQPETVPSVLV

-288 GLRFLEALA
+288 GLRFLEALSA
-297 VAGVRLVLVGNPDEA
+297 AGVRLVLVGNPDEA

-390 PIRRLDEPGANADA
+390 PIRRLDAPGANVDA
-404 GLGTSRLEDGT
+404 GLGASPLEDGT
-415 VATTLY
+415 VSTALY

-434 MKRLHLDQGIAWNDM
+434 MKRLHLDRGIAWNDM

-508 DLPLATLSS
+508 DLPLAALSS

-524 TLMACPLVAAG
+524 TLMACPLVTAG

-552 MSALESLAAVVQE
+552 MAALESLAGVVQE
-565 SAEAVGADGQRHL
+565 SAETAGAEGQRHL
-578 AALIESWERYRDAV
+578 AALIESWDRYRDAV
-592 NEHRQAARRA
+592 DERRQAARRA
-602 AAVNVD
+602 AAVSVD
-608 DGVLTGETAD
+608 DGVLTGESAD
-618 DELPFGQRAMYLMLA
+618 DELPFGQHAMYLMLA
-633 FDNPK
+633 FDDPK
-638 APATPVLDSLGAIL
+638 APATPALDSLGAIL

-662 RLWDMVGRVADG
+662 RMWDMVGRVADG
-674 MDRLPNREAQ
+674 MGRLSNREAQ

-690 WNETGVAGSWQRA
+690 WNATGVAGVWQRA

-749 EADSLAHVGPVEQA
+749 EADSLAHVGPIEQA

-807 LMLHGRIGDAD
+807 LMLHGRIGGAD
-818 PTHCDARLAA
+818 PAGCDPRLAA

-876 DEAVFTRPGGEAVHD
+876 DEAVFTRPGGQSAD
-891 GDAISHA
+891 DDAESHA

-913 TLACHGADSP
+913 ALACHGADSP
-923 EGQDAASA
+923 EGRDAASA

-936 EHGVRSADPEHWY
+936 EHGVRAADPKQWY
-949 FVDLPHDG
+949 FVDTADEDTSDG
-957 ATGGE
+957 GPEGRSG
-962 AESRAE
+962 SRNE
-968 ARGGRHIVTLSPSS
+968 QHTVTLSPSS
-982 VDGIWSCPVCWLL
+982 VDSIWSCPVCWLL
-995 ERRCSGPQSGGVH
+995 ERRCSGPQSGGVR
-1008 AGFGTI
+1008 AGFGTL

-1031 SMAAES
+1031 AVAAEGAGN
-1037 TESRIAAVT
+1037 RIAAVS

-1061 GIDSPTDRYDAMKL
+1061 TIESPTDRYAALQL

-1094 DAAYPFRNAQ
+1094 DAAYPFRNAE

-1112 RAECEVE
+1112 RVECEAE
-1119 FTARFDIDDML
+1119 FTARFDVGDIL
-1130 AAYNAIPGIEPMTS
+1130 AAYNAIPGVEPMTS

-1155 GGWPEGMCDDLTIR
+1155 GGWPEGICDDLTIR

>member
-1 MTGMQELWQAFD
+1 MQELWQTFD

-19 ETSAL
+19 EASAL

-66 LGNRAIRRMGAS
+66 LGDRAIRRMGAS

-123 AAHLGH
+123 AAHLDH

-209 TGRNADRIA
+209 TGRNADRTA

-251 VEAAAVLRRVQAEEV
+251 VEAAAVLRRVQVEEV
-266 RLQPETVPAVLV
+266 QLQPETVPSVLV

-297 VAGVRLVLVGNPDEA
+297 AAGVRLVLVGNPDEA

-404 GLGTSRLEDGT
+404 GLGASPLEDGT
-415 VATTLY
+415 VSTALY

-508 DLPLATLSS
+508 DLPLAALSS

-524 TLMACPLVAAG
+524 TLMACPLVTAG

-552 MSALESLAAVVQE
+552 MAALESLAGVVQE
-565 SAEAVGADGQRHL
+565 SAETAGAEGQRHL
-578 AALIESWERYRDAV
+578 AALIESWDRYRDAV
-592 NEHRQAARRA
+592 DERRQAARRA
-602 AAVNVD
+602 AAVSVD
-608 DGVLTGETAD
+608 DGVLTGESAD
-618 DELPFGQRAMYLMLA
+618 DELPFGQHAMYLMLA
-633 FDNPK
+633 FDDPK

-662 RLWDMVGRVADG
+662 RMWDMVGRVADG
-674 MDRLPNREAQ
+674 MGRLSNREAQ

-690 WNETGVAGSWQRA
+690 WNATGVAGVWQRA

-749 EADSLAHVGPVEQA
+749 EADSLAHVGPIEQA

-807 LMLHGRIGDAD
+807 LMLHGRIGGAD
-818 PTHCDARLAA
+818 PAGCDPRLAA

-876 DEAVFTRPGGEAVHD
+876 DEAVFTRPGGQSAD
-891 GDAISHA
+891 DDAESHA

-913 TLACHGADSP
+913 ALACHGADSP
-923 EGQDAASA
+923 EGWDAASA

-936 EHGVRSADPEHWY
+936 EHGVRAADPKQWY
-949 FVDLPHDG
+949 FVDTADEDTSDG
-957 ATGGE
+957 GPEGRSG
-962 AESRAE
+962 SRNE
-968 ARGGRHIVTLSPSS
+968 RHTVTLSPSS
-982 VDGIWSCPVCWLL
+982 VDSIWSCPVCWLL
-995 ERRCSGPQSGGVH
+995 ERRCSGPQSGGVR
-1008 AGFGTI
+1008 AGFGTL

-1031 SMAAES
+1031 AVAAEGAGN
-1037 TESRIAAVT
+1037 RIAAVS

-1061 GIDSPTDRYDAMKL
+1061 TIESPTDRYAALQL

-1081 MLTNIASYFVNGC
+1081 MMTHIATYFVNGC
-1094 DAAYPFRNAQ
+1094 NPAYPFRNAE

-1112 RAECEVE
+1112 RVECEAE

-1155 GGWPEGMCDDLTIR
+1155 GGWPEGICDDLTIR

-1274 FTLRYYFKDPQYL
+1274 FAGRYHYKDPKYL

-1307 IVRLRGS
+1307 IIRLRGT
-1314 QTLWALTMVARVFYA
+1314 QTLWALTMAARVFYA

>member
-1 MTGMQELWQAFD
+1 MQELWQTFD

-19 ETSAL
+19 EASAL

-66 LGNRAIRRMGAS
+66 LGDRAIRRMGAS

-123 AAHLGH
+123 AAHLDH

-152 DTVAPAREQS
+152 DTVAPVREQS

-209 TGRNADRIA
+209 TGRNADRTA

-251 VEAAAVLRRVQAEEV
+251 VEAAAVLRRVQVEEV
-266 RLQPETVPAVLV
+266 RLQPETVPSVLV

-288 GLRFLEALA
+288 GLRFLEALSA
-297 VAGVRLVLVGNPDEA
+297 AGVRLVLVGNPDEA

-390 PIRRLDEPGANADA
+390 PIRRLDAPGANVDA
-404 GLGTSRLEDGT
+404 GLGASPLEDGT
-415 VATTLY
+415 VSTALY

-508 DLPLATLSS
+508 DLPLAALSS

-524 TLMACPLVAAG
+524 TLMACPLVTAG
-535 TQSAEGAPARLA
+535 TQSAESAPARLA

-552 MSALESLAAVVQE
+552 MAALESLAGVVQE
-565 SAEAVGADGQRHL
+565 SAETAGAEGQRHL
-578 AALIESWERYRDAV
+578 AALIESWDRYRDAV
-592 NEHRQAARRA
+592 DERRQAARRA
-602 AAVNVD
+602 AAVSVD
-608 DGVLTGETAD
+608 DGVLTGESAD
-618 DELPFGQRAMYLMLA
+618 DELPFGQHAMYLMLA
-633 FDNPK
+633 FDDPK

-662 RLWDMVGRVADG
+662 RMWDMVGRVADG
-674 MDRLPNREAQ
+674 MGRLSNREAQ

-690 WNETGVAGSWQRA
+690 WNATGVAGVWQRA

-807 LMLHGRIGDAD
+807 LMLHGRIGGAD
-818 PTHCDARLAA
+818 PAGCDPRLAA

-876 DEAVFTRPGGEAVHD
+876 DEAVFTRPGGQSAD
-891 GDAISHA
+891 DDAESHA

-913 TLACHGADSP
+913 ALACHGADSP
-923 EGQDAASA
+923 EGRDAASA

-936 EHGVRSADPEHWY
+936 EHGVRAADPKQWY
-949 FVDLPHDG
+949 FVDTADEDTSDG
-957 ATGGE
+957 GPEGRSG
-962 AESRAE
+962 SRNE
-968 ARGGRHIVTLSPSS
+968 RHTVTLSPSS
-982 VDGIWSCPVCWLL
+982 VDSIWSCPVCWLL
-995 ERRCSGPQSGGVH
+995 ERRCSGPQSGGVR
-1008 AGFGTI
+1008 AGFGTL

-1031 SMAAES
+1031 AVAAEG

-1061 GIDSPTDRYDAMKL
+1061 TIESPTDRYAALQL

-1081 MLTNIASYFVNGC
+1081 MMTHIATYFVNGC
-1094 DAAYPFRNAQ
+1094 NPAYPFRNAE

-1112 RAECEVE
+1112 RVECEAE
-1119 FTARFDIDDML
+1119 FTARFDVGDIL

-1155 GGWPEGMCDDLTIR
+1155 GGWPEGICDDLTIR

-1274 FTLRYYFKDPQYL
+1274 FTLRYCFKDPQYL

>member
-1 MTGMQELWQAFD
+1 MQELWQTFD

-19 ETSAL
+19 EASAL

-123 AAHLGH
+123 AAHLDH

-209 TGRNADRIA
+209 TGRNADRTA

-251 VEAAAVLRRVQAEEV
+251 VEAAAVLRRVQVEEV
-266 RLQPETVPAVLV
+266 RLQPETVPSVLV

-288 GLRFLEALA
+288 GLRFLEALSA
-297 VAGVRLVLVGNPDEA
+297 AGVRLVLVGNPDEA

-404 GLGTSRLEDGT
+404 GLGASPLEDGT
-415 VATTLY
+415 VATALY

-508 DLPLATLSS
+508 DLPLAALSS

-524 TLMACPLVAAG
+524 TLMACPLVTAG

-552 MSALESLAAVVQE
+552 MAALESLAGVVQE
-565 SAEAVGADGQRHL
+565 SAETAGAEGQRHL
-578 AALIESWERYRDAV
+578 AALIESWDRYRDAV
-592 NEHRQAARRA
+592 DERRQAARRA
-602 AAVNVD
+602 AAVSVD
-608 DGVLTGETAD
+608 DGVLTGESAD
-618 DELPFGQRAMYLMLA
+618 DELPFGQHAMYLMLA
-633 FDNPK
+633 FDDPK

-662 RLWDMVGRVADG
+662 RMWDMVGRVADG
-674 MDRLPNREAQ
+674 MGRLSNREAQ

-690 WNETGVAGSWQRA
+690 WNATGVAGVWQRA

-807 LMLHGRIGDAD
+807 LMLHGRIGGAD
-818 PTHCDARLAA
+818 PAGCDPRLAA

-876 DEAVFTRPGGEAVHD
+876 DEAVFTRPGGQSAD
-891 GDAISHA
+891 DDAESHA

-913 TLACHGADSP
+913 ALACHGADSP
-923 EGQDAASA
+923 EGRDAASA

-936 EHGVRSADPEHWY
+936 EHGVRAADPKQWY
-949 FVDLPHDG
+949 FVDTADEDTSDG
-957 ATGGE
+957 GPEGRSG
-962 AESRAE
+962 SRNE
-968 ARGGRHIVTLSPSS
+968 RHTVTLSPSS
-982 VDGIWSCPVCWLL
+982 VDSIWSCPVCWLL
-995 ERRCSGPQSGGVH
+995 ERRCSGPQSGGVR
-1008 AGFGTI
+1008 AGFGTL

-1031 SMAAES
+1031 AVAAEG

-1061 GIDSPTDRYDAMKL
+1061 TIESPTDRYAALQL

-1081 MLTNIASYFVNGC
+1081 MMTHIATYFVNGC
-1094 DAAYPFRNAQ
+1094 NPAYPFRNAE

-1112 RAECEVE
+1112 RVECEAE
-1119 FTARFDIDDML
+1119 FTARFDVGDIL
-1130 AAYNAIPGIEPMTS
+1130 AAYNAIPGVEPMTS

-1155 GGWPEGMCDDLTIR
+1155 GGWPEGICDDLTIR

-1346 VKHCRMK
+1346 VEHCRMK

>member
-1 MTGMQELWQAFD
+1 MQELWQTFD

-19 ETSAL
+19 EASAL

-66 LGNRAIRRMGAS
+66 LGDRAIRRMGAS

-123 AAHLGH
+123 AAHLDH

-209 TGRNADRIA
+209 TGRNADRTA

-251 VEAAAVLRRVQAEEV
+251 VEAAAMLRRVQVEEV
-266 RLQPETVPAVLV
+266 RLQPETVPSVLV

-288 GLRFLEALA
+288 GLRFLEALSA
-297 VAGVRLVLVGNPDEA
+297 AGVRLVLVGNPDEA

-340 PVSDTPAD
+340 PVSDIPAD

-390 PIRRLDEPGANADA
+390 PIRRLDAPGANVDA
-404 GLGTSRLEDGT
+404 GLGASPLEDGT
-415 VATTLY
+415 VSTALY

-481 LKDEPFVQGLFALI
+481 PKDEPFVQGLFALI

-508 DLPLATLSS
+508 DLPLAALSS

-524 TLMACPLVAAG
+524 TLMACPLVTAG

-552 MSALESLAAVVQE
+552 MAALESLAGVVQE
-565 SAEAVGADGQRHL
+565 SAETAGAEGQRHL
-578 AALIESWERYRDAV
+578 AALIESWDRYRDAV
-592 NEHRQAARRA
+592 DERRQAARRA

-633 FDNPK
+633 FDDPK

-662 RLWDMVGRVADG
+662 RMWDMVGRVADG
-674 MDRLPNREAQ
+674 MGRLSNREAQ

-690 WNETGVAGSWQRA
+690 WNATGVAGVWQRA

-807 LMLHGRIGDAD
+807 LMLHGRIGGAD
-818 PTHCDARLAA
+818 PAGCDPRLAA

-876 DEAVFTRPGGEAVHD
+876 DEAVFTRPGGQSAD
-891 GDAISHA
+891 DDAESHA

-913 TLACHGADSP
+913 ALACHGADSP
-923 EGQDAASA
+923 EGRDAASA

-936 EHGVRSADPEHWY
+936 EHGVRAADPKQWY
-949 FVDLPHDG
+949 FVDTADEDTSDG
-957 ATGGE
+957 GPEGRSG
-962 AESRAE
+962 SRNE
-968 ARGGRHIVTLSPSS
+968 RHTVTLSPSS

-1031 SMAAES
+1031 TVAAEG

-1061 GIDSPTDRYDAMKL
+1061 TIESPTDRYAALQL

-1094 DAAYPFRNAQ
+1094 DAAYPFRNAE

-1112 RAECEVE
+1112 RVECETE

-1181 YQDGREAVRLI
+1181 YGDGREAVRLI
-1192 DYKTGRKYAITQ
+1192 DYKTGRKYGTAQ

>member
-13 AVLGGG
+13 VVLGGG
-19 ETSAL
+19 EASAL

-66 LGNRAIRRMGAS
+66 LGDRAIRRMGAS
-78 MKARPVTTLSALA
+78 MKARPVTTLLALA

-123 AAHLGH
+123 AAHLDH

-209 TGRNADRIA
+209 TGRNADRTA

-297 VAGVRLVLVGNPDEA
+297 AAGVRLVLVGNPDEA

-415 VATTLY
+415 VATALY

-565 SAEAVGADGQRHL
+565 SAETVGADGQRHL

-662 RLWDMVGRVADG
+662 RLWDMIGRVADG
-674 MDRLPNREAQ
+674 MDWLPNREAQ

-807 LMLHGRIGDAD
+807 LMLHGRIGGAD
-818 PTHCDARLAA
+818 PAGCDPRLAA

-876 DEAVFTRPGGEAVHD
+876 DEAVFTRPGGQSAD
-891 GDAISHA
+891 DDAESHA

-913 TLACHGADSP
+913 ALACHGADSP
-923 EGQDAASA
+923 EGRDAASA

-936 EHGVRSADPEHWY
+936 EHGVRAADPKQWY
-949 FVDLPHDG
+949 FVDTADEDTSDG
-957 ATGGE
+957 GPEGRSG
-962 AESRAE
+962 SRNE
-968 ARGGRHIVTLSPSS
+968 RHTVTLSPSS
-982 VDGIWSCPVCWLL
+982 VDSIWSCPVCWLL
-995 ERRCSGPQSGGVH
+995 ERRCSGPQSGGVR
-1008 AGFGTI
+1008 AGFGTL

-1031 SMAAES
+1031 AVA
-1037 TESRIAAVT
+1037 TEGAGNRIAAVS

-1061 GIDSPTDRYDAMKL
+1061 TIESPTDRYAALQL

-1081 MLTNIASYFVNGC
+1081 MMTHIATYFVNGC
-1094 DAAYPFRNAQ
+1094 NPAYPFRNAE

-1112 RAECEVE
+1112 RVECEAE

-1155 GGWPEGMCDDLTIR
+1155 GGWPEGICDDLTIR

-1181 YQDGREAVRLI
+1181 YGDGREAVRLI

-1274 FTLRYYFKDPQYL
+1274 FAGRYHYKDPKYL

-1295 PPAGVRAAAWDQ
+1295 PPAGVRAAAWNQ
-1307 IVRLRGS
+1307 IIRLRGT
-1314 QTLWALTMVARVFYA
+1314 QTLWALTMAARVFYA

>member
-1 MTGMQELWQAFD
+1 MQELWQTFD

-19 ETSAL
+19 EASAL

-66 LGNRAIRRMGAS
+66 LGDRAIRRMGAS

-123 AAHLGH
+123 AAHLDH

-199 EREYVGEAAG
+199 ECEYVGEAAG
-209 TGRNADRIA
+209 TGRNADRTA

-251 VEAAAVLRRVQAEEV
+251 VEAAAVLRRVQVEEV
-266 RLQPETVPAVLV
+266 RLQPETVPSVLV

-288 GLRFLEALA
+288 GLRFLEALSA
-297 VAGVRLVLVGNPDEA
+297 AGVRLVLVGNPDEA

-404 GLGTSRLEDGT
+404 GLGTSPLEDST
-415 VATTLY
+415 VSTALY

-434 MKRLHLDQGIAWNDM
+434 MKRLHLDRGIAWNDM

-508 DLPLATLSS
+508 DLPLAALSS

-524 TLMACPLVAAG
+524 TLMACPLVTAG

-552 MSALESLAAVVQE
+552 MAALESLAGVVQE
-565 SAEAVGADGQRHL
+565 SAETAGAEGQRHL
-578 AALIESWERYRDAV
+578 AALIESWDRYRDAV
-592 NEHRQAARRA
+592 DERRQAARRA
-602 AAVNVD
+602 AAVSVD
-608 DGVLTGETAD
+608 DGVLTGESAD

-633 FDNPK
+633 FDDPK

-652 GRDPQAVAFR
+652 GRDHQAVAFR

-743 VRSMQI
+743 IRSMQI
-749 EADSLAHVGPVEQA
+749 EADSLAHVGPIEQA

-807 LMLHGRIGDAD
+807 LMLHGRIGGAD
-818 PTHCDARLAA
+818 PAGCDPRLAA

-876 DEAVFTRPGGEAVHD
+876 DEAVFTRPGGQSAD
-891 GDAISHA
+891 DDAESHA

-913 TLACHGADSP
+913 ALACHGADSP
-923 EGQDAASA
+923 EGRDAASA

-936 EHGVRSADPEHWY
+936 EHGVRAADPKQWY
-949 FVDLPHDG
+949 FVDTADEDTSDG
-957 ATGGE
+957 GPEGRSG
-962 AESRAE
+962 SRNE
-968 ARGGRHIVTLSPSS
+968 RHTVTLSPSS
-982 VDGIWSCPVCWLL
+982 VDSIWSCPVCWLL
-995 ERRCSGPQSGGVH
+995 ERRCSGPQSGGVR
-1008 AGFGTI
+1008 AGFGTL

-1031 SMAAES
+1031 AVAAEGAGN
-1037 TESRIAAVT
+1037 RIAAVS

-1061 GIDSPTDRYDAMKL
+1061 TIESPTDRYAALQL

-1081 MLTNIASYFVNGC
+1081 MMTHIATYFVNGC
-1094 DAAYPFRNAQ
+1094 NPAYPFRNAE

-1112 RAECEVE
+1112 RVECEAE

-1155 GGWPEGMCDDLTIR
+1155 GGWPEGICDDLTIR

>member
-1 MTGMQELWQAFD
+1 MTGMQELWQTFD

-19 ETSAL
+19 EASAL

-123 AAHLGH
+123 AAHLDH

-209 TGRNADRIA
+209 TGRNADRTA

-251 VEAAAVLRRVQAEEV
+251 VEAAAVLRRVQVEEV
-266 RLQPETVPAVLV
+266 RLQPETVPSVLV

-288 GLRFLEALA
+288 GLRFLEALSA
-297 VAGVRLVLVGNPDEA
+297 AGVRLVLVGNPDEA

-390 PIRRLDEPGANADA
+390 PIRRLDAPGANVDA
-404 GLGTSRLEDGT
+404 GLGASPLEDGT
-415 VATTLY
+415 VSTALY

-434 MKRLHLDQGIAWNDM
+434 MKRLHLDRGIAWNDM

-481 LKDEPFVQGLFALI
+481 LRDEPFVQGLFALI

-508 DLPLATLSS
+508 DLPLAALSS

-524 TLMACPLVAAG
+524 TLMACPLVTAG

-552 MSALESLAAVVQE
+552 MAALESLAGVVQE
-565 SAEAVGADGQRHL
+565 SAETAGAEGQRHL
-578 AALIESWERYRDAV
+578 AALIESWDRYRDAV
-592 NEHRQAARRA
+592 DERRQAARRA
-602 AAVNVD
+602 AAVSVD
-608 DGVLTGETAD
+608 DGVLTGESAD
-618 DELPFGQRAMYLMLA
+618 DELPFGQHAMYLMLA
-633 FDNPK
+633 FDDPK

-674 MDRLPNREAQ
+674 MGRLSNREAQ

-690 WNETGVAGSWQRA
+690 WNATGVAGVWQRA

-807 LMLHGRIGDAD
+807 LMLHGRIGGAD
-818 PTHCDARLAA
+818 PAGCDPRLAA

-876 DEAVFTRPGGEAVHD
+876 DEAVFTRPGGQSAD
-891 GDAISHA
+891 DDAESHA

-913 TLACHGADSP
+913 ALACHGADSP
-923 EGQDAASA
+923 EGRDAASA

-936 EHGVRSADPEHWY
+936 EHGVRAADPKQWY
-949 FVDLPHDG
+949 FVDTADEDTSDG
-957 ATGGE
+957 GPEGRSG
-962 AESRAE
+962 SRNE
-968 ARGGRHIVTLSPSS
+968 RHTVTLSPSS
-982 VDGIWSCPVCWLL
+982 VDSIWSCPVCWLL
-995 ERRCSGPQSGGVH
+995 ERRCSGPQSGGVR
-1008 AGFGTI
+1008 AGFGTL

-1031 SMAAES
+1031 AVAAEGAGN
-1037 TESRIAAVT
+1037 RIAAVS

-1061 GIDSPTDRYDAMKL
+1061 TIESPTDRYAALQL

-1081 MLTNIASYFVNGC
+1081 MMTHIATYFVNGC
-1094 DAAYPFRNAQ
+1094 NPAYPFRNAE

-1112 RAECEVE
+1112 RVECEAE

-1155 GGWPEGMCDDLTIR
+1155 GGWPEGICDDLTIR

>member
-1 MTGMQELWQAFD
+1 MQELWQTFD

-19 ETSAL
+19 EASAL

-66 LGNRAIRRMGAS
+66 LGDRAIRRMGAS

-123 AAHLGH
+123 AAHLDH

-209 TGRNADRIA
+209 TGRNADRTA

-251 VEAAAVLRRVQAEEV
+251 VEAAAVLRRVQVEEV
-266 RLQPETVPAVLV
+266 RLQPETVPSVLV

-288 GLRFLEALA
+288 GLRFLEALSA
-297 VAGVRLVLVGNPDEA
+297 AGVRLVLVGNPDEA

-390 PIRRLDEPGANADA
+390 PIRRLDAPGANVDA
-404 GLGTSRLEDGT
+404 GLGASPLEDGT
-415 VATTLY
+415 VSTALY

-434 MKRLHLDQGIAWNDM
+434 MKRLHLDRGIAWNDM

-481 LKDEPFVQGLFALI
+481 LRDEPFVQGLFALI

-508 DLPLATLSS
+508 DLPLAALSS

-524 TLMACPLVAAG
+524 TLMACPLVSVG
-535 TQSAEGAPARLA
+535 TQTAEGAPARLE

-552 MSALESLAAVVQE
+552 MAALESLAAVVRE
-565 SAEAVGADGQRHL
+565 SEGAVGTDGQRHL
-578 AALIESWERYRDAV
+578 AALIESWDRYRDAV
-592 NEHRQAARRA
+592 DERRQAARRA
-602 AAVNVD
+602 AAVSVD
-608 DGVLTGETAD
+608 DGVLTGESAD
-618 DELPFGQRAMYLMLA
+618 DELPFGQHAMYLMLA
-633 FDNPK
+633 FDDPK

-662 RLWDMVGRVADG
+662 RMWDMVGRVADG
-674 MDRLPNREAQ
+674 MGRLSNREAQ

-690 WNETGVAGSWQRA
+690 WNATGVAGVWQRA

-807 LMLHGRIGDAD
+807 LMLHGRIGGAD
-818 PTHCDARLAA
+818 PAGCDPRLAA

-876 DEAVFTRPGGEAVHD
+876 DEAVFTRPGGQSAD
-891 GDAISHA
+891 DDAESHA

-913 TLACHGADSP
+913 ALACHGADSP
-923 EGQDAASA
+923 EGRDAASA

-936 EHGVRSADPEHWY
+936 EHGVRAADPKQWY
-949 FVDLPHDG
+949 FVDTADEDTSDG
-957 ATGGE
+957 GPEGRSG
-962 AESRAE
+962 SRNE
-968 ARGGRHIVTLSPSS
+968 RHTVTLSPSS
-982 VDGIWSCPVCWLL
+982 VDSIWSCPVCWLL
-995 ERRCSGPQSGGVH
+995 ERRCSGPQSGGVR
-1008 AGFGTI
+1008 AGFGTL

-1031 SMAAES
+1031 AVAAEGAGN
-1037 TESRIAAVT
+1037 RIAAVS

-1061 GIDSPTDRYDAMKL
+1061 TIESPTDRYAALQL

-1081 MLTNIASYFVNGC
+1081 MMTHIATYFVNGC
-1094 DAAYPFRNAQ
+1094 NPAYPFRNAE

-1112 RAECEVE
+1112 RVECEAE

-1274 FTLRYYFKDPQYL
+1274 FTLRYCFKDPQYL

>member
-1 MTGMQELWQAFD
+1 MQELWQTFD

-19 ETSAL
+19 EASAL

-266 RLQPETVPAVLV
+266 RLQPETVPSVLV

-297 VAGVRLVLVGNPDEA
+297 AAGVRLVLVGNPDEA

-390 PIRRLDEPGANADA
+390 PIRRLDAPGANVDA
-404 GLGTSRLEDGT
+404 GLGASPLEDGT
-415 VATTLY
+415 VSTALY

-508 DLPLATLSS
+508 DLPLAALSS
-517 YVRARVA
+517 YVRTRVA
-524 TLMACPLVAAG
+524 TLMACPLVTAG

-552 MSALESLAAVVQE
+552 MAALESLAGVVQE
-565 SAEAVGADGQRHL
+565 SAETAGAEGQRHL

-618 DELPFGQRAMYLMLA
+618 DELPFGQHAMYLMLA
-633 FDNPK
+633 FDDPK

-662 RLWDMVGRVADG
+662 RMWDMVGRVADG
-674 MDRLPNREAQ
+674 MGRLSNREAQ

-690 WNETGVAGSWQRA
+690 WNATGVAGVWQRA

-807 LMLHGRIGDAD
+807 LMLHGRIGGAD
-818 PTHCDARLAA
+818 PAGCDPRLAA

-876 DEAVFTRPGGEAVHD
+876 DEAVFTRPGGQSAD
-891 GDAISHA
+891 DDAESHA

-913 TLACHGADSP
+913 ALACHGADSP
-923 EGQDAASA
+923 EGRDAASA

-936 EHGVRSADPEHWY
+936 EHGVRAADPKQWY
-949 FVDLPHDG
+949 FVDTADEDTSDG
-957 ATGGE
+957 GPEGRSG
-962 AESRAE
+962 SRNE
-968 ARGGRHIVTLSPSS
+968 RHTVTLSPSS
-982 VDGIWSCPVCWLL
+982 VDSIWSCPVCWLL
-995 ERRCSGPQSGGVH
+995 ERRCSGPQSGGVR
-1008 AGFGTI
+1008 AGFGTL

-1031 SMAAES
+1031 AVAAEG

-1061 GIDSPTDRYDAMKL
+1061 TIESPTDRYAALQL

-1081 MLTNIASYFVNGC
+1081 MMTHIATYFVNGC
-1094 DAAYPFRNAQ
+1094 NPAYPFRNAE

-1112 RAECEVE
+1112 RVECEAE
-1119 FTARFDIDDML
+1119 FTARFDVGDIL
-1130 AAYNAIPGIEPMTS
+1130 AAYNAIPGVEPMTS

-1155 GGWPEGMCDDLTIR
+1155 GGWPEGICDDLTIR

-1243 VREDDGPSRSREVE
+1243 VHEDDGPSRSREVE

>member
-19 ETSAL
+19 ETSSL

-123 AAHLGH
+123 AAHLDH

-266 RLQPETVPAVLV
+266 RLQPETVPSVLV

-297 VAGVRLVLVGNPDEA
+297 AAGVRLVLVGNPDEA

-340 PVSDTPAD
+340 PVSDTPD

-415 VATTLY
+415 VATALY

-434 MKRLHLDQGIAWNDM
+434 MKRLHLDRGIAWNDM

-481 LKDEPFVQGLFALI
+481 LRDEPFVQGLFALI

-508 DLPLATLSS
+508 DLPLAALSS
-517 YVRARVA
+517 YVRTRVA
-524 TLMACPLVAAG
+524 TLMACPLVSVG
-535 TQSAEGAPARLA
+535 TQTAEGAPARLE

-552 MSALESLAAVVQE
+552 MAALESLAAVVRE
-565 SAEAVGADGQRHL
+565 SDGAVGTDGQRHL

-690 WNETGVAGSWQRA
+690 WNATGVAGVWQRA

-807 LMLHGRIGDAD
+807 LMLHGRIGGAD
-818 PTHCDARLAA
+818 PAGCDPRLAA

-876 DEAVFTRPGGEAVHD
+876 DEAVFTRPGGQSAD
-891 GDAISHA
+891 DDAESHA

-913 TLACHGADSP
+913 ALACHGADSP
-923 EGQDAASA
+923 EGRDAASA

-936 EHGVRSADPEHWY
+936 EHGVRAADPKQWY
-949 FVDLPHDG
+949 FVDTADEDTSDG
-957 ATGGE
+957 GPEGRSG
-962 AESRAE
+962 SRNE
-968 ARGGRHIVTLSPSS
+968 RHTVTLSPSS
-982 VDGIWSCPVCWLL
+982 VDSIWSCPVCWLL
-995 ERRCSGPQSGGVH
+995 ERRCSGPQSGGVR
-1008 AGFGTI
+1008 AGFGTL

-1031 SMAAES
+1031 AVAAEGAGN
-1037 TESRIAAVT
+1037 RIAAVS

-1061 GIDSPTDRYDAMKL
+1061 TIESPTDRYAALQL

-1081 MLTNIASYFVNGC
+1081 MMTHIATYFVNGC
-1094 DAAYPFRNAQ
+1094 NPAYPFRNAE

-1112 RAECEVE
+1112 RVECEAE

-1155 GGWPEGMCDDLTIR
+1155 GGWPEGICDDLTIR

-1243 VREDDGPSRSREVE
+1243 VREDDGPSCSREVE

-1314 QTLWALTMVARVFYA
+1314 QTLWALTMAARVFYA

-1346 VKHCRMK
+1346 VKRCRMTT
-1353 ASCPACAGELNT
+1353 SCPACAGELNT

>member
-13 AVLGGG
+13 VVLGGG

-66 LGNRAIRRMGAS
+66 LGDRAIRRMGAS

-123 AAHLGH
+123 AAHLDH

-209 TGRNADRIA
+209 TGRNADRTA

-297 VAGVRLVLVGNPDEA
+297 AAGVRLVLVGNPDEA

-415 VATTLY
+415 VATALY

-807 LMLHGRIGDAD
+807 LMLHGRIGGAD
-818 PTHCDARLAA
+818 PAGCDPRLAA

-876 DEAVFTRPGGEAVHD
+876 DEAVFTRPGGQSAD
-891 GDAISHA
+891 DDAESHA

-913 TLACHGADSP
+913 ALACHGADSP
-923 EGQDAASA
+923 EGRDAASA

-936 EHGVRSADPEHWY
+936 EHGVRAADPKQWY
-949 FVDLPHDG
+949 FVDTADEDTSDG
-957 ATGGE
+957 GPEGRSG
-962 AESRAE
+962 SRNE
-968 ARGGRHIVTLSPSS
+968 RHTVTLSPSS
-982 VDGIWSCPVCWLL
+982 VDSIWSCPVCWLL
-995 ERRCSGPQSGGVH
+995 ERRCSGPQSGGVR

-1031 SMAAES
+1031 AVA
-1037 TESRIAAVT
+1037 TEGAGNRIAAVS

-1061 GIDSPTDRYDAMKL
+1061 TIESPTDRYAALQL

-1081 MLTNIASYFVNGC
+1081 MMTHIATYFVNGC
-1094 DAAYPFRNAQ
+1094 NPAYPFRNAE

-1112 RAECEVE
+1112 RVECEAE

-1155 GGWPEGMCDDLTIR
+1155 GGWPEGICDDLTIR

-1181 YQDGREAVRLI
+1181 YGDGREAVRLI

-1274 FTLRYYFKDPQYL
+1274 FAGRYHYKDPKYL

-1295 PPAGVRAAAWDQ
+1295 PPAGVRAAAWNQ
-1307 IVRLRGS
+1307 IIRLRGT
-1314 QTLWALTMVARVFYA
+1314 QTLWALTMAARVFYA

>member
-1 MTGMQELWQAFD
+1 MQELWQTFD

-19 ETSAL
+19 EASAL

-209 TGRNADRIA
+209 TGRNADRTA

-251 VEAAAVLRRVQAEEV
+251 VEAAAVLRRVQVEEV
-266 RLQPETVPAVLV
+266 RLQPETVPSVLV

-297 VAGVRLVLVGNPDEA
+297 AAGVRLVLVGNPDEA

-390 PIRRLDEPGANADA
+390 PIRRLDAPGANVDA
-404 GLGTSRLEDGT
+404 GLGASPLEDGT
-415 VATTLY
+415 VSTALY

-508 DLPLATLSS
+508 DLPLAALSS

-524 TLMACPLVAAG
+524 TLMACPLVTAG

-552 MSALESLAAVVQE
+552 MAALESLAGVVQE
-565 SAEAVGADGQRHL
+565 SAETAGAEGQRHL

-618 DELPFGQRAMYLMLA
+618 DELPFGQHAMYLMLA
-633 FDNPK
+633 FDDPK

-662 RLWDMVGRVADG
+662 RMWDMVGRVADG
-674 MDRLPNREAQ
+674 MGRLSNREAQ

-690 WNETGVAGSWQRA
+690 WNATGVAGVWQRA

-718 DVAMRLF
+718 DEAMRLF

-807 LMLHGRIGDAD
+807 LMLHGRIGGAD
-818 PTHCDARLAA
+818 PAGCDPRLAA

-876 DEAVFTRPGGEAVHD
+876 DEAVFTRPGGQSAD
-891 GDAISHA
+891 DDAESHA

-913 TLACHGADSP
+913 ALACHGADSP
-923 EGQDAASA
+923 EGRDAASA

-936 EHGVRSADPEHWY
+936 EHGVRAADPKQWY
-949 FVDLPHDG
+949 FVDTADEDTSDG
-957 ATGGE
+957 GPEGRSG
-962 AESRAE
+962 SRNE
-968 ARGGRHIVTLSPSS
+968 RHTVTLSPSS
-982 VDGIWSCPVCWLL
+982 VDSIWSCPVCWLL
-995 ERRCSGPQSGGVH
+995 ERRCSGPQSGGVR
-1008 AGFGTI
+1008 AGFGTL

-1031 SMAAES
+1031 AVAAEG

-1061 GIDSPTDRYDAMKL
+1061 TIESPTDRYAALQL

-1081 MLTNIASYFVNGC
+1081 MMTHIATYFVNGC
-1094 DAAYPFRNAQ
+1094 NPAYPFRNAE

-1112 RAECEVE
+1112 RVECEAE
-1119 FTARFDIDDML
+1119 FTARFDVGDIL
-1130 AAYNAIPGIEPMTS
+1130 AAYNAIPGVEPMTS

-1155 GGWPEGMCDDLTIR
+1155 GGWPEGICDDLTIR

-1243 VREDDGPSRSREVE
+1243 VHEDDGPSRSREVE

>member
-1 MTGMQELWQAFD
+1 MTGMQELWQTFD

-19 ETSAL
+19 EASAL

-66 LGNRAIRRMGAS
+66 LGDRAIRRMGAS
-78 MKARPVTTLSALA
+78 MKARPVTTLLALA

-123 AAHLGH
+123 AAHLDH

-209 TGRNADRIA
+209 TGRNADRTA

-297 VAGVRLVLVGNPDEA
+297 AAGVRLVLVGNPDEA

-415 VATTLY
+415 VATALY

-565 SAEAVGADGQRHL
+565 SAETVGADGQRHL
-578 AALIESWERYRDAV
+578 AALIESWDRYRDAV

-662 RLWDMVGRVADG
+662 RLWDMIGRVADG
-674 MDRLPNREAQ
+674 MDWLPNREAQ

-807 LMLHGRIGDAD
+807 LMLHGRIGGAD
-818 PTHCDARLAA
+818 PAGCDPRLAA

-876 DEAVFTRPGGEAVHD
+876 DEAVFTRPGGQSAD
-891 GDAISHA
+891 DDAESHA

-913 TLACHGADSP
+913 ALACHGADSP
-923 EGQDAASA
+923 EGRDAASA

-936 EHGVRSADPEHWY
+936 EHGVRAADPKQWY
-949 FVDLPHDG
+949 FVDTADEDTSDG
-957 ATGGE
+957 GPEGRSG
-962 AESRAE
+962 SRNE
-968 ARGGRHIVTLSPSS
+968 RHTVTLSPSS
-982 VDGIWSCPVCWLL
+982 VDSIWSCPVCWLL
-995 ERRCSGPQSGGVH
+995 ERRCSGPQSGGVR
-1008 AGFGTI
+1008 AGFGTL

-1031 SMAAES
+1031 AVA
-1037 TESRIAAVT
+1037 TEGAGNRIAAVS

-1061 GIDSPTDRYDAMKL
+1061 TIESPTDRYAALQL

-1081 MLTNIASYFVNGC
+1081 MMTHIATYFVNGC
-1094 DAAYPFRNAQ
+1094 NPAYPFRNAE

-1112 RAECEVE
+1112 RVECEAE

-1155 GGWPEGMCDDLTIR
+1155 GGWPEGICDDLTIR

-1181 YQDGREAVRLI
+1181 YGDGREAVRLI

-1274 FTLRYYFKDPQYL
+1274 FAGRYHYKDPKYL

-1295 PPAGVRAAAWDQ
+1295 PPAGVRAAAWNQ
-1307 IVRLRGS
+1307 IIRLRGT
-1314 QTLWALTMVARVFYA
+1314 QTLWALTMAARVFYA

-1353 ASCPACAGELNT
+1353 ASCPACAGELNA

>member
-1 MTGMQELWQAFD
+1 MTGMQELWQTFD

-19 ETSAL
+19 EASAL

-66 LGNRAIRRMGAS
+66 LGDRAIRRMGAS
-78 MKARPVTTLSALA
+78 MKARPVTTLLALA

-123 AAHLGH
+123 AAHLDH

-209 TGRNADRIA
+209 TGRNADRTA

-297 VAGVRLVLVGNPDEA
+297 AAGVRLVLVGNPDEA

-415 VATTLY
+415 VATALY

-565 SAEAVGADGQRHL
+565 SAETVGADGQRHL

-662 RLWDMVGRVADG
+662 RLWDMIGRVADG
-674 MDRLPNREAQ
+674 MDWLPNREAQ

-807 LMLHGRIGDAD
+807 LMLHGRIGGAD
-818 PTHCDARLAA
+818 PAGCDPRLAA

-876 DEAVFTRPGGEAVHD
+876 DEAVFTRPGGQSAD
-891 GDAISHA
+891 DDAESHA

-913 TLACHGADSP
+913 ALACHGADSP
-923 EGQDAASA
+923 EGRDAASA

-936 EHGVRSADPEHWY
+936 EHGVRAADPKQWY
-949 FVDLPHDG
+949 FVDTADEDTSDG
-957 ATGGE
+957 GPEGRSG
-962 AESRAE
+962 SRNE
-968 ARGGRHIVTLSPSS
+968 RHTVTLSPSS
-982 VDGIWSCPVCWLL
+982 VDSIWSCPVCWLL
-995 ERRCSGPQSGGVH
+995 ERRCSGPQSGGVR
-1008 AGFGTI
+1008 AGFGTL

-1031 SMAAES
+1031 AVA
-1037 TESRIAAVT
+1037 TEGAGNRIAAVS

-1061 GIDSPTDRYDAMKL
+1061 TIESPTDRYAALQL

-1081 MLTNIASYFVNGC
+1081 MMTHIATYFVNGC
-1094 DAAYPFRNAQ
+1094 NPAYPFRNAE

-1112 RAECEVE
+1112 RVECEAE

-1155 GGWPEGMCDDLTIR
+1155 GGWPEGICDDLTIR

-1181 YQDGREAVRLI
+1181 YGDGREAVRLI

-1274 FTLRYYFKDPQYL
+1274 FAGRYHYKDPKYL

-1295 PPAGVRAAAWDQ
+1295 PPAGVRAAAWNQ
-1307 IVRLRGS
+1307 IIRLRGT
-1314 QTLWALTMVARVFYA
+1314 QTLWALTMAARVFYA

-1353 ASCPACAGELNT
+1353 ASCPACAGELNA

>member
-1 MTGMQELWQAFD
+1 MTGMQELWQTFD

-19 ETSAL
+19 EASAL

-66 LGNRAIRRMGAS
+66 LGDRAIRRMGAS

-123 AAHLGH
+123 AAHLDH

-209 TGRNADRIA
+209 TGRNADRTA

-251 VEAAAVLRRVQAEEV
+251 VEAAAVLRRVQVEEV
-266 RLQPETVPAVLV
+266 RLQPETVPSVLV

-297 VAGVRLVLVGNPDEA
+297 AAGVRLVLVGNPDEA

-390 PIRRLDEPGANADA
+390 PIRRLDAPGANVDA
-404 GLGTSRLEDGT
+404 GLGASPLEDGT
-415 VATTLY
+415 VSTALY

-434 MKRLHLDQGIAWNDM
+434 MKRLHLDRGIAWNDM

-508 DLPLATLSS
+508 DLPLAALSS

-524 TLMACPLVAAG
+524 TLMACPLVTAG

-552 MSALESLAAVVQE
+552 MAALESLAGVVQE
-565 SAEAVGADGQRHL
+565 SAETAGAEGQRHL
-578 AALIESWERYRDAV
+578 AALIESWDRYRDAV
-592 NEHRQAARRA
+592 DERRQAARRA
-602 AAVNVD
+602 AAVSVD
-608 DGVLTGETAD
+608 DGVLTGESAD
-618 DELPFGQRAMYLMLA
+618 DELPFGQHAMYLMLA
-633 FDNPK
+633 FDDPK

-662 RLWDMVGRVADG
+662 RMWDMVGRVADG
-674 MDRLPNREAQ
+674 MGRLSNREAQ

-690 WNETGVAGSWQRA
+690 WNATGVAGVWQRA

-807 LMLHGRIGDAD
+807 LMLHGRIGGAD
-818 PTHCDARLAA
+818 PAGCDPRLAA

-876 DEAVFTRPGGEAVHD
+876 DEAVFTRPGGQSAD
-891 GDAISHA
+891 DDAESHA

-913 TLACHGADSP
+913 ALACHGADSP
-923 EGQDAASA
+923 EGRDAASA

-936 EHGVRSADPEHWY
+936 EHGVRAADPKQWY
-949 FVDLPHDG
+949 FVDTADEDTSDG
-957 ATGGE
+957 GPEGRSG
-962 AESRAE
+962 SRNE
-968 ARGGRHIVTLSPSS
+968 RHTVTLSPSS
-982 VDGIWSCPVCWLL
+982 VDSIWSCPVCWLL
-995 ERRCSGPQSGGVH
+995 ERRCSGPQSGGVR
-1008 AGFGTI
+1008 AGFGTL

-1031 SMAAES
+1031 AVAAEGAGN
-1037 TESRIAAVT
+1037 RIAAVS

-1061 GIDSPTDRYDAMKL
+1061 TIESPTDRYAALQL

-1094 DAAYPFRNAQ
+1094 DAAYPFRNAE

-1112 RAECEVE
+1112 RVECEAE
-1119 FTARFDIDDML
+1119 FTARFDVGDIL
-1130 AAYNAIPGIEPMTS
+1130 AAYNAIPGVEPMTS

-1155 GGWPEGMCDDLTIR
+1155 GGWPEGICDDLTIR

-1295 PPAGVRAAAWDQ
+1295 PPAGVRAAAWNQ

>member
-1 MTGMQELWQAFD
+1 MTGMQELWQTFD

-19 ETSAL
+19 EASAL

-66 LGNRAIRRMGAS
+66 LGDRAIRRMGAS

-123 AAHLGH
+123 AAHLDH

-199 EREYVGEAAG
+199 EREYVGKAAG
-209 TGRNADRIA
+209 TGRNADRTA

-297 VAGVRLVLVGNPDEA
+297 AAGVRLVLVGNPDEA

-415 VATTLY
+415 VATALY

-565 SAEAVGADGQRHL
+565 SAETVGADGQRHL

-662 RLWDMVGRVADG
+662 RLWDMIGRVADG
-674 MDRLPNREAQ
+674 MDWLPNREAQ

-718 DVAMRLF
+718 DVVMRLF

-749 EADSLAHVGPVEQA
+749 EADSLAHVGPIEQA

-807 LMLHGRIGDAD
+807 LMLHGRIGGAD
-818 PTHCDARLAA
+818 PAGCDPRLAA

-876 DEAVFTRPGGEAVHD
+876 DEAVFTRPGGQSAD
-891 GDAISHA
+891 DDAESHA

-913 TLACHGADSP
+913 ALACHGADSP
-923 EGQDAASA
+923 EGRDAASA

-936 EHGVRSADPEHWY
+936 EHGVRAADPKQWY
-949 FVDLPHDG
+949 FVDTADEDTSDG
-957 ATGGE
+957 GPEGRSG
-962 AESRAE
+962 SRNE
-968 ARGGRHIVTLSPSS
+968 RHTVTLSPSS
-982 VDGIWSCPVCWLL
+982 VDSIWSCPVCWLL
-995 ERRCSGPQSGGVH
+995 ERRCSGPQSGGVR
-1008 AGFGTI
+1008 AGFGTL

-1031 SMAAES
+1031 AVA
-1037 TESRIAAVT
+1037 TEGAGNRIAAVS

-1061 GIDSPTDRYDAMKL
+1061 TIESPTDRYAALQL

-1081 MLTNIASYFVNGC
+1081 MMTHIATYFVNGC
-1094 DAAYPFRNAQ
+1094 NPAYPFRNAE

-1112 RAECEVE
+1112 RVECEAE

-1155 GGWPEGMCDDLTIR
+1155 GGWPEGICDDLTIR

-1181 YQDGREAVRLI
+1181 YGDGREAVRLI

-1274 FTLRYYFKDPQYL
+1274 FAGRYHYKDPKYL

-1295 PPAGVRAAAWDQ
+1295 PPAGVRAAAWNQ
-1307 IVRLRGS
+1307 IIRLRGT
-1314 QTLWALTMVARVFYA
+1314 QTLWALTMAARVFYA

>member
-1 MTGMQELWQAFD
+1 MQELWQTFD

-19 ETSAL
+19 EASAL

-66 LGNRAIRRMGAS
+66 LGDRAIRRMGAS

-123 AAHLGH
+123 AAHLDH

-209 TGRNADRIA
+209 TGRNADRTA

-297 VAGVRLVLVGNPDEA
+297 AAGVRLVLVGNPDEA

-415 VATTLY
+415 VATALY

-565 SAEAVGADGQRHL
+565 SAETVGADGQRHL

-662 RLWDMVGRVADG
+662 RLWDMIGRVADG
-674 MDRLPNREAQ
+674 MDWLPNREAQ

-807 LMLHGRIGDAD
+807 LMLHGRIGGAD
-818 PTHCDARLAA
+818 PAGCDPRLAA

-876 DEAVFTRPGGEAVHD
+876 DEAVFTRPGGQSAD
-891 GDAISHA
+891 DDAESHA

-913 TLACHGADSP
+913 ALACHGADSP
-923 EGQDAASA
+923 EGRDAASA

-936 EHGVRSADPEHWY
+936 EHGVRAADPKQWY
-949 FVDLPHDG
+949 FVDTADEDTSDG
-957 ATGGE
+957 GPEGRSG
-962 AESRAE
+962 SRNE
-968 ARGGRHIVTLSPSS
+968 RHTVTLSPSS
-982 VDGIWSCPVCWLL
+982 VDSIWSCPVCWLL
-995 ERRCSGPQSGGVH
+995 ERRCSGPQSGGVR
-1008 AGFGTI
+1008 AGFGTL

-1031 SMAAES
+1031 AVA
-1037 TESRIAAVT
+1037 TEGAGNRIAAVS

-1061 GIDSPTDRYDAMKL
+1061 TIESPTDRYAALQL

-1081 MLTNIASYFVNGC
+1081 MMTHIATYFVNGC
-1094 DAAYPFRNAQ
+1094 NPAYPFRNAE

-1112 RAECEVE
+1112 RVECEAE

-1155 GGWPEGMCDDLTIR
+1155 GGWPEGICDDLTIR

-1181 YQDGREAVRLI
+1181 YGDGREAVRLI

-1274 FTLRYYFKDPQYL
+1274 FAGRYHYKDPKYL

-1295 PPAGVRAAAWDQ
+1295 PPAGVRAAAWNQ
-1307 IVRLRGS
+1307 IIRLRGT
-1314 QTLWALTMVARVFYA
+1314 QTLWALTMAARVFYA

>member
-1 MTGMQELWQAFD
+1 MTGMQELWQTFD

-19 ETSAL
+19 EASAL

-66 LGNRAIRRMGAS
+66 LGDRAIRRMGAS

-123 AAHLGH
+123 AAHLDH

-209 TGRNADRIA
+209 TGRNADRTA

-251 VEAAAVLRRVQAEEV
+251 VEAAAVLRRVQVEEV
-266 RLQPETVPAVLV
+266 RLQPETVPSVLV

-297 VAGVRLVLVGNPDEA
+297 AAGVRLVLVGNPDEA

-390 PIRRLDEPGANADA
+390 PIRRLDAPGANVDA

-415 VATTLY
+415 VATALY

-524 TLMACPLVAAG
+524 TLMACPLVTAG

-552 MSALESLAAVVQE
+552 MSALESLAGVVQE
-565 SAEAVGADGQRHL
+565 SAETAGAEGQRHL
-578 AALIESWERYRDAV
+578 AALIESWDRYRDAV
-592 NEHRQAARRA
+592 DERRQAARRA
-602 AAVNVD
+602 AAVSVD
-608 DGVLTGETAD
+608 DGVLTGESAD
-618 DELPFGQRAMYLMLA
+618 DELPFGQHAMYLMLA

-662 RLWDMVGRVADG
+662 RMWDMVGRVADG
-674 MDRLPNREAQ
+674 MGRLSNREAQ

-690 WNETGVAGSWQRA
+690 WNATGVAGVWQRA

-749 EADSLAHVGPVEQA
+749 EADSLAHVGPIEQA

-807 LMLHGRIGDAD
+807 LMLHGRIGGAD
-818 PTHCDARLAA
+818 PAGCDPRLAA

-876 DEAVFTRPGGEAVHD
+876 DEAVFTRPGGQSAD
-891 GDAISHA
+891 DDAESHA

-913 TLACHGADSP
+913 ALACHGADSP
-923 EGQDAASA
+923 EGRDAASA

-936 EHGVRSADPEHWY
+936 EHGVRAADPKQWY
-949 FVDLPHDG
+949 FVDTADEDTSDG
-957 ATGGE
+957 GPEGRSG
-962 AESRAE
+962 SRNE
-968 ARGGRHIVTLSPSS
+968 RHTVTLSPSS
-982 VDGIWSCPVCWLL
+982 VDSIWSCPVCWLL
-995 ERRCSGPQSGGVH
+995 ERRCSGPQSGGVR
-1008 AGFGTI
+1008 AGFGTL

-1031 SMAAES
+1031 VVAAEGAGN
-1037 TESRIAAVT
+1037 RIAAVS

-1061 GIDSPTDRYDAMKL
+1061 TIESPTDRYAALQL

-1081 MLTNIASYFVNGC
+1081 MMTHIATYFVNGC
-1094 DAAYPFRNAQ
+1094 NPAYPFRNAE

-1112 RAECEVE
+1112 RVECETE

-1155 GGWPEGMCDDLTIR
+1155 GGWPEGICDDLTIR

-1336 LLIAHPTPDH
+1336 LLIAHPMPDH